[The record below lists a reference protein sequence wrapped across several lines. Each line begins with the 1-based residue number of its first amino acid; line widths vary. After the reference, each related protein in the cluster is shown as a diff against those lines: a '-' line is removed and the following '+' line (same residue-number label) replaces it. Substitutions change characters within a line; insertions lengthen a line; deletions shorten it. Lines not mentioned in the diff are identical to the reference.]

1 MHFRFR
7 GTPQLFSAS
16 PPISPHVLSPVL
28 GVSVLRLAF
37 ACSFLT
43 RKNCGSKVRGK
54 IGGSL
59 AMIQQQPE
67 PTVHVDAFL
76 YDEDFIDSLCEEGK
90 MSRNYCMIQQQPE
103 PTVHVDAF
111 LYDEDF
117 IDSLCEE
124 GKMSRNYCMGYLYS
138 SAQELYGVKLNGDF
152 CQLQEMVI
160 KKYQFTDRIK
170 VLHADIRTQGS
181 LLQNADVVIMNNVFE
196 YFLNETEQASDFFER
211 TILCNSLVWS
221 CAVTGRPGLTYQE
234 ALESEKKARQ
244 NLQSFPEPL
253 IIPVLYLTNLTH
265 RSRLHEICDDI
276 FAYVKDR
283 YFVEET
289 VEVIRSNGARLQCR
303 ILEVLPPS
311 HQNGFANG
319 HVSSVDGETII
330 ISDSDDSETQSSSF
344 QNGKKKDAIDPLLFK
359 YKVQPTK
366 KELYESA
373 IVKATQISRRKHLFS
388 RDKLKL
394 FLKQHCESQDG
405 VIKIKASSLSTYKI
419 VERDFSYFFPDD
431 PPTFIFSPAN
441 KRRGRPPKRLSV
453 TQEDNFANKQT
464 IAGYRNK
471 AAKERDKLLKQEEL
485 RSLAFEKAKLKRE
498 KADALEAKK
507 KEKEDK
513 EKKKEELKK
522 IVEEERLKKKEEKE
536 RLKIEREK
544 EDNFANKQ
552 TIAGYRN
559 KAAKERDKLLKQEE
573 LRSLAFEKAKL
584 KREKADALEAKK
596 KEKEDKEK
604 KKEELKKIVEEER
617 LKKKEEKERLK
628 IEREKEREKL
638 REEKRKYME
647 YLKQW
652 SKPREDM
659 ECDDLKELPEPTP
672 VKTRLPPEIFGDAL
686 MVLEFLNA
694 FGELFDLQD
703 EFPEGVTLG
712 KCSEV
717 LEEALVGND
726 SEGPLCEL
734 LFFFLTAIFQAIAE
748 EEEEVAKEQITDA
761 DTKDLTEAL
770 DEDADPTKSAL
781 SAVASLAA
789 AWPQLHQG
797 CSLKSLDLDSCTL
810 SEILRL
816 HILASGADVT
826 SANAKYRY
834 QKRGGFDATDDACM
848 ELRLSNPSLVKKL
861 SSTSVYDLTPGAD
874 VTSANAKYRYQKRGG
889 FDATDDAC
897 MELRLSN
904 PSLVKKLSSTSV
916 YDLTPGEKMKI
927 LHALCGKLLTLVSTR
942 DFIEDYVD
950 ILRQAKQEFRELKA
964 EQHRKE
970 REEAAARIRKRK
982 EDKLKEQ
989 EQKIKEKQEKLKEDE
1004 LRNSTAD
1011 ISIGEEE
1018 REDFDTSTESKEMEQ
1033 KELYQDTVTEDE
1045 DDPGSHKRGR
1055 KGKRGQNGF
1064 KEFTRQEEINCIM
1077 REPLTADEEEALK
1090 QEHQRKE
1097 KELLEKIQSAIACTN
1112 IFPLGRDRMYRR
1124 YWIFPSIPG
1133 LFIEE
1138 DYSGLTEDMLL
1149 PRSSSFQNNI
1159 QSQDPQVSPKTGES
1173 LMSESTSNVNQGPC
1187 DDSVQLPKP
1196 VHKPNRWC
1204 FYSSCE
1210 QLDQL
1215 IEALNSRGYRE
1226 SALKETLLQEK
1237 SRICAQLARFS
1248 EEKFHFSDKPQ
1259 TDSKSTYSRGRS
1271 SNTYNPSQMSAERQ
1285 LELRLRDFLLDIE
1298 DRIYQGTL
1306 GAIKVSDRHIWRS
1319 ALESGR
1325 YELLIEENKENGL
1338 IKTMN
1343 EDAEEME
1350 IDEQAKVIVKDRLL
1364 GIKTETPS
1372 TVSTN
1377 ASTPQSVSSVVHYLA
1392 MALFQI
1398 EQGIERRFL
1407 KAPLDASDS
1416 GRSYKTVLDRWR
1428 ESLLSSAS
1436 LSQVFLHLS
1445 TLDRSVIWSKSI
1457 LNARCKI
1464 CRKKGDAENMVLC
1477 DGCDRGHH
1485 TYCVRPKLK
1494 TVPEGDW
1501 FCPECRPKQRSRRL
1515 SSRQRPSLDSDEEL
1529 EDSVEGENDEVDGD
1543 DEEGQ
1548 SEEEEYEVEQDEDD
1562 SQEEEEEVSPPKRG
1576 RPQVRLPIKTRGRLN
1591 SFSSRGQRQDPRRYP
1606 SRSQQSTPKTTMSS
1620 KTSNR
1625 NLRKIRSA
1633 PPTETKSLRIAGRS
1647 TRHSHGPL
1655 QANVFVELLSPRRK
1669 RKSRK
1674 SANNT
1679 PESSPNFNFRVIAT
1693 NSKSSPMT
1701 LNRRS
1706 SGRQG
1711 GVHELSA
1718 FEQLVVELVRH
1729 DDSWPFLKLV
1739 SKIQVPDYYDII
1751 KKPIALNIIRE
1762 KVNKCEYK
1770 LASEFIDDI
1779 ELMFSN
1785 CFEYNP
1791 RNTSEAKAGTR
1802 LQAFFHIQ
1810 AQKLGLHVT
1819 PSNVDQ
1825 VITPPAAKKSRV

>member
-1 MHFRFR
+1 MERH
-7 GTPQLFSAS
+7 
-16 PPISPHVLSPVL
+16 
-28 GVSVLRLAF
+28 
-37 ACSFLT
+37 
-43 RKNCGSKVRGK
+43 
-54 IGGSL
+54 
-59 AMIQQQPE
+59 
-67 PTVHVDAFL
+67 
-76 YDEDFIDSLCEEGK
+76 EDCKQALEGK
-90 MSRNYCMIQQQPE
+90 QGIKGLERMGAVECGVEQEKGMETGTSRGIFQDKYEYNCMEVEEAIIDIYME
-103 PTVHVDAF
+103 VEEVIDFYFCF
-111 LYDEDF
+111 L
-117 IDSLCEE
+117 I
-124 GKMSRNYCMGYLYS
+124 
-138 SAQELYGVKLNGDF
+138 
-152 CQLQEMVI
+152 
-160 KKYQFTDRIK
+160 
-170 VLHADIRTQGS
+170 
-181 LLQNADVVIMNNVFE
+181 
-196 YFLNETEQASDFFER
+196 SDFFER

-234 ALESEKKARQ
+234 ALESEKRARQ

-276 FAYVKDR
+276 FAYIKDR

-289 VEVIRSNGARLQCR
+289 VEVIRNNGARKREIVEDSLLFAFIRSLRTPPR
-303 ILEVLPPS
+303 IHVPSGVTSTCVTFGIEFNFGMMEV
-311 HQNGFANG
+311 
-319 HVSSVDGETII
+319 
-330 ISDSDDSETQSSSF
+330 
-344 QNGKKKDAIDPLLFK
+344 NGKKQDAIDPLLFK
-359 YKVQPTK
+359 YKVQATK
-366 KELYESA
+366 KELFECA

-394 FLKQHCESQDG
+394 FLKQHCETQDG
-405 VIKIKASSLSTYKI
+405 VIKIKKCEASL
-419 VERDFSYFFPDD
+419 
-431 PPTFIFSPAN
+431 
-441 KRRGRPPKRLSV
+441 
-453 TQEDNFANKQT
+453 ANKQT
-464 IAGYRNK
+464 IGNYRNK
-471 AAKERDKLLKQEEL
+471 ATKERDKLLKQEEMK
-485 RSLAFEKAKLKRE
+485 SLAFEKAKLKRE

-507 KEKEDK
+507 KEREDK

-522 IVEEERLKKKEEKE
+522 IVEKE
-536 RLKIEREK
+536 RM
-544 EDNFANKQ
+544 
-552 TIAGYRN
+552 
-559 KAAKERDKLLKQEE
+559 
-573 LRSLAFEKAKL
+573 
-584 KREKADALEAKK
+584 
-596 KEKEDKEK
+596 
-604 KKEELKKIVEEER
+604 
-617 LKKKEEKERLK
+617 KKKEEKERLK

-638 REEKRKYME
+638 REEKRKYIE
-647 YLKQW
+647 HLKQW
-652 SKPREDM
+652 NKPREDM

-703 EFPEGVTLG
+703 EFPEGVTL
-712 KCSEV
+712 EV

-861 SSTSVYDLTPGAD
+861 SSTSVYDLTPG
-874 VTSANAKYRYQKRGG
+874 
-889 FDATDDAC
+889 
-897 MELRLSN
+897 
-904 PSLVKKLSSTSV
+904 
-916 YDLTPGEKMKI
+916 EKMKI

-982 EDKLKEQ
+982 AEKLKEQ
-989 EQKIKEKQEKLKEDE
+989 EQKMKGKQEKLKEDE
-1004 LRNSTAD
+1004 QRNSAAD
-1011 ISIGEEE
+1011 MSIGEEE
-1018 REDFDTSTESKEMEQ
+1018 REDFDTSTDSKEIEQ
-1033 KELYQDTVTEDE
+1033 KELDQDTVTEDE
-1045 DDPGSHKRGR
+1045 DDPGSHKRSR
-1055 KGKRGQNGF
+1055 RGKRGQNGF
-1064 KEFTRQEEINCIM
+1064 KEFTRQEEISCLT
-1077 REPLTADEEEALK
+1077 REPLTTDEEEALK

-1149 PRSSSFQNNI
+1149 PRPSFQNNV
-1159 QSQDPQVSPKTGES
+1159 QFQNAQVSTKTGES
-1173 LMSESTSNVNQGPC
+1173 LMSESTSNIDQDPC

-1210 QLDQL
+1210 QLEQL
-1215 IEALNSRGYRE
+1215 IEALNSRGHRE

-1259 TDSKSTYSRGRS
+1259 IDSKPTCTRARA
-1271 SNTYNPSQMSAERQ
+1271 SNAYDPSQMSAERQ

-1306 GAIKVSDRHIWRS
+1306 GAIKVTDRHIWRS
-1319 ALESGR
+1319 ALENGR
-1325 YELLIEENKENGL
+1325 YELLIEENKENGI
-1338 IKTMN
+1338 IKTVN
-1343 EDAEEME
+1343 ENVEDME

-1416 GRSYKTVLDRWR
+1416 GRSYRTVLDRWR

-1515 SSRQRPSLDSDEEL
+1515 SSRQRPSLESDEEM
-1529 EDSVEGENDEVDGD
+1529 EDSMEGEDDEIDGD
-1543 DEEGQ
+1543 YEEGQ
-1548 SEEEEYEVEQDEDD
+1548 SEEEEYEIEQDEDD
-1562 SQEEEEEVSPPKRG
+1562 SQGEEEISPPKRG

-1591 SFSSRGQRQDPRRYP
+1591 SSFTSRGQQDPRRYT
-1606 SRSQQSTPKTTMSS
+1606 SRSQQSTPKTSVSS
-1620 KTSNR
+1620 KTTSR
-1625 NLRKIRSA
+1625 SLRKIKSA
-1633 PPTETKSLRIAGRS
+1633 PPTETKSLRIASRS
-1647 TRHSHGPL
+1647 TRQSHGPL
-1655 QANVFVELLSPRRK
+1655 QADVFVELLSPRRK
-1669 RKSRK
+1669 RRGRT
-1674 SANNT
+1674 SANST
-1679 PESSPNFNFRVIAT
+1679 PENSPNLPNFRVIAT
-1693 NSKSSPMT
+1693 KSSGQSRSLNVASKLSLQDSESKRRGRKRQSAESSPVT

-1819 PSNVDQ
+1819 PGNVDQ
-1825 VITPPAAKKSRV
+1825 VSTPPATKKSRI

>member
-1 MHFRFR
+1 MPLLHRKPFVRQKPPADLRPDEEVFYCKVTNEIFR
-7 GTPQLFSAS
+7 
-16 PPISPHVLSPVL
+16 H
-28 GVSVLRLAF
+28 
-37 ACSFLT
+37 
-43 RKNCGSKVRGK
+43 
-54 IGGSL
+54 
-59 AMIQQQPE
+59 
-67 PTVHVDAFL
+67 
-76 YDEDFIDSLCEEGK
+76 YD
-90 MSRNYCMIQQQPE
+90 
-103 PTVHVDAF
+103 
-111 LYDEDF
+111 
-117 IDSLCEE
+117 
-124 GKMSRNYCMGYLYS
+124 
-138 SAQELYGVKLNGDF
+138 
-152 CQLQEMVI
+152 
-160 KKYQFTDRIK
+160 
-170 VLHADIRTQGS
+170 
-181 LLQNADVVIMNNVFE
+181 
-196 YFLNETEQASDFFER
+196 DFFER

-253 IIPVLYLTNLTH
+253 IIPVLYLTSLTH

-319 HVSSVDGETII
+319 HVNSVDGETII
-330 ISDSDDSETQSSSF
+330 ISDSDDSETQSCSF

-373 IVKATQISRRKHLFS
+373 IVRAAQISRRKHLFS

-394 FLKQHCESQDG
+394 FLKQHCEPQDG
-405 VIKIKASSLSTYKI
+405 IIKIKASSLSTYKI
-419 VERDFSYFFPDD
+419 AEQDFSYFFPDD

-441 KRRGRPPKRLSV
+441 RRRGRPPKRIPIS
-453 TQEDNFANKQT
+453 QEDNVANKQT
-464 IAGYRNK
+464 LASYRNK
-471 AAKERDKLLKQEEL
+471 ATKERDKLLKQEEMK
-485 RSLAFEKAKLKRE
+485 SLGE
-498 KADALEAKK
+498 
-507 KEKEDK
+507 
-513 EKKKEELKK
+513 
-522 IVEEERLKKKEEKE
+522 
-536 RLKIEREK
+536 
-544 EDNFANKQ
+544 
-552 TIAGYRN
+552 
-559 KAAKERDKLLKQEE
+559 
-573 LRSLAFEKAKL
+573 
-584 KREKADALEAKK
+584 
-596 KEKEDKEK
+596 
-604 KKEELKKIVEEER
+604 
-617 LKKKEEKERLK
+617 
-628 IEREKEREKL
+628 EKL
-638 REEKRKYME
+638 REEKRKYVE

-703 EFPEGVTLG
+703 EFPDGVTL
-712 KCSEV
+712 EV

-748 EEEEVAKEQITDA
+748 EEEEVAKEQLTDA
-761 DTKDLTEAL
+761 DTK
-770 DEDADPTKSAL
+770 
-781 SAVASLAA
+781 
-789 AWPQLHQG
+789 G

-816 HILASGADVT
+816 HILAS
-826 SANAKYRY
+826 
-834 QKRGGFDATDDACM
+834 
-848 ELRLSNPSLVKKL
+848 
-861 SSTSVYDLTPGAD
+861 GAD

-982 EDKLKEQ
+982 EEKLKEQ
-989 EQKIKEKQEKLKEDE
+989 EQKMKEKQEKLKEDE
-1004 LRNSTAD
+1004 QRNSTAD
-1011 ISIGEEE
+1011 TSVGEEE
-1018 REDFDTSTESKEMEQ
+1018 REDFDTSTESKDTEQ
-1033 KELYQDTVTEDE
+1033 KELDQDMVTEDE

-1055 KGKRGQNGF
+1055 RGKRGQNGF
-1064 KEFTRQEEINCIM
+1064 KEFTRQEEINCVT
-1077 REPLTADEEEALK
+1077 REPLTAEEDEALK

-1149 PRSSSFQNNI
+1149 PRPSSFQNNV
-1159 QSQDPQVSPKTGES
+1159 QSQDPQVSTKTGEP
-1173 LMSESTSNVNQGPC
+1173 LMSESTSNIDQGPC
-1187 DDSVQLPKP
+1187 DHSVQLPKP

-1215 IEALNSRGYRE
+1215 IEALNSRGHRE

-1237 SRICAQLARFS
+1237 SRICAQLKIIIKLFTI
-1248 EEKFHFSDKPQ
+1248 SDKPQ
-1259 TDSKSTYSRGRS
+1259 PDSKPTYSRGRS
-1271 SNTYNPSQMSAERQ
+1271 SSAYDPSQMCAEKQ

-1306 GAIKVSDRHIWRS
+1306 GAIKVTDRYIWRS

-1325 YELLIEENKENGL
+1325 YELLSEENKENGI
-1338 IKTMN
+1338 IKTVN
-1343 EDAEEME
+1343 EDVEEME
-1350 IDEQAKVIVKDRLL
+1350 IDEQTKVIVKDRLL

-1501 FCPECRPKQRSRRL
+1501 FCPECRPKQRPRRL
-1515 SSRQRPSLDSDEEL
+1515 SSRQRPSLESDEDV
-1529 EDSVEGENDEVDGD
+1529 EDSMGGEDDEVDGD
-1543 DEEGQ
+1543 EEEGQ

-1562 SQEEEEEVSPPKRG
+1562 SQEEEEVSLPKRG
-1576 RPQVRLPIKTRGRLN
+1576 RPQVRLPVKTRGKLSS
-1591 SFSSRGQRQDPRRYP
+1591 SFSSRGQRQEPGRYP
-1606 SRSQQSTPKTTMSS
+1606 SRSQQSTPKTTVSS
-1620 KTSNR
+1620 KTGRS
-1625 NLRKIRSA
+1625 LRKISSA
-1633 PPTETKSLRIAGRS
+1633 PPTETKSLRIASRS

-1655 QANVFVELLSPRRK
+1655 QADVFVELLSPRRK
-1669 RKSRK
+1669 RRGRK

-1679 PESSPNFNFRVIAT
+1679 PENSPNFPNFRVIAT
-1693 NSKSSPMT
+1693 KSSEQSRSLNVASKLSLQESESTRRCRKRQSPESSPVT
-1701 LNRRS
+1701 LGRRS

-1739 SKIQVPDYYDII
+1739 SKIQ
-1751 KKPIALNIIRE
+1751 PIALNIIRE
-1762 KVNKCEYK
+1762 NFIVIFFALFPF
-1770 LASEFIDDI
+1770 LAEFIDDI

-1810 AQKLGLHVT
+1810 AQKLGLHIT

-1825 VITPPAAKKSRV
+1825 VSTPPAAKKSRI

>member
-1 MHFRFR
+1 MPLLHRKPFVRQKPPVDLRPDEEVFYCKVTNEIFR
-7 GTPQLFSAS
+7 
-16 PPISPHVLSPVL
+16 H
-28 GVSVLRLAF
+28 
-37 ACSFLT
+37 
-43 RKNCGSKVRGK
+43 
-54 IGGSL
+54 
-59 AMIQQQPE
+59 
-67 PTVHVDAFL
+67 
-76 YDEDFIDSLCEEGK
+76 YD
-90 MSRNYCMIQQQPE
+90 
-103 PTVHVDAF
+103 
-111 LYDEDF
+111 
-117 IDSLCEE
+117 
-124 GKMSRNYCMGYLYS
+124 
-138 SAQELYGVKLNGDF
+138 
-152 CQLQEMVI
+152 
-160 KKYQFTDRIK
+160 
-170 VLHADIRTQGS
+170 
-181 LLQNADVVIMNNVFE
+181 
-196 YFLNETEQASDFFER
+196 DFFER

-276 FAYVKDR
+276 FAYIKDR

-289 VEVIRSNGARLQCR
+289 VEVIRNNGARLQCR
-303 ILEVLPPS
+303 ILEVLPP
-311 HQNGFANG
+311 HHNGYANG
-319 HVSSVDGETII
+319 HVSSTDGETII
-330 ISDSDDSETQSSSF
+330 ISDSDDSETQSGSF
-344 QNGKKKDAIDPLLFK
+344 QNGKKKDAFDPLLFK

-394 FLKQHCESQDG
+394 FLKQHCEPQDG
-405 VIKIKASSLSTYKI
+405 VIKIKPSSLLAYKI
-419 VERDFSYFFPDD
+419 AEQDFSYFFPDD
-431 PPTFIFSPAN
+431 PPTLIFSPAN
-441 KRRGRPPKRLSV
+441 RRRGRPPKRISV
-453 TQEDNFANKQT
+453 SQEDNFTNKQS
-464 IAGYRNK
+464 IMGYRSK
-471 AAKERDKLLKQEEL
+471 AIKERDKFLKQEEMKT
-485 RSLAFEKAKLKRE
+485 LAFQKAKLKRE

-513 EKKKEELKK
+513 EKK
-522 IVEEERLKKKEEKE
+522 R
-536 RLKIEREK
+536 
-544 EDNFANKQ
+544 
-552 TIAGYRN
+552 
-559 KAAKERDKLLKQEE
+559 
-573 LRSLAFEKAKL
+573 
-584 KREKADALEAKK
+584 
-596 KEKEDKEK
+596 
-604 KKEELKKIVEEER
+604 EELKKIVEEER

-703 EFPEGVTLG
+703 EFPEGVTL
-712 KCSEV
+712 EV

-848 ELRLSNPSLVKKL
+848 ELRLSNPSLL
-861 SSTSVYDLTPGAD
+861 
-874 VTSANAKYRYQKRGG
+874 
-889 FDATDDAC
+889 
-897 MELRLSN
+897 
-904 PSLVKKLSSTSV
+904 KKLSSTSV

-982 EDKLKEQ
+982 EEKLKEQ
-989 EQKIKEKQEKLKEDE
+989 EQKMKEKQEKLKEDE
-1004 LRNSTAD
+1004 QRNSTAD
-1011 ISIGEEE
+1011 LSIGEEE
-1018 REDFDTSTESKEMEQ
+1018 KEDFDTSTESKEIEQ
-1033 KELYQDTVTEDE
+1033 KDLDQDTVTEDE
-1045 DDPGSHKRGR
+1045 DDLGSHK
-1055 KGKRGQNGF
+1055 
-1064 KEFTRQEEINCIM
+1064 
-1077 REPLTADEEEALK
+1077 
-1090 QEHQRKE
+1090 
-1097 KELLEKIQSAIACTN
+1097 
-1112 IFPLGRDRMYRR
+1112 
-1124 YWIFPSIPG
+1124 
-1133 LFIEE
+1133 
-1138 DYSGLTEDMLL
+1138 
-1149 PRSSSFQNNI
+1149 
-1159 QSQDPQVSPKTGES
+1159 
-1173 LMSESTSNVNQGPC
+1173 
-1187 DDSVQLPKP
+1187 
-1196 VHKPNRWC
+1196 
-1204 FYSSCE
+1204 
-1210 QLDQL
+1210 
-1215 IEALNSRGYRE
+1215 
-1226 SALKETLLQEK
+1226 K
-1237 SRICAQLARFS
+1237 SRR
-1248 EEKFHFSDKPQ
+1248 DKPQ
-1259 TDSKSTYSRGRS
+1259 TDSKHTYTRGRS
-1271 SNTYNPSQMSAERQ
+1271 SSAYDPSQMSAEKQ

-1306 GAIKVSDRHIWRS
+1306 GSIKVTDRHIWRS

-1325 YELLIEENKENGL
+1325 YELLSEENKENGI
-1338 IKTMN
+1338 IKTVN
-1343 EDAEEME
+1343 EDVEEMQ
-1350 IDEQAKVIVKDRLL
+1350 IDEQSRVIVKDRLL

-1377 ASTPQSVSSVVHYLA
+1377 ASTPQSVSNVVHHLA
-1392 MALFQI
+1392 TALFQI

-1515 SSRQRPSLDSDEEL
+1515 SSRQRPSLESDEEMEETM
-1529 EDSVEGENDEVDGD
+1529 EDENDEVND

-1548 SEEEEYEVEQDEDD
+1548 SEEEEYEIEQDEDD
-1562 SQEEEEEVSPPKRG
+1562 CQEEEELSPPKRG
-1576 RPQVRLPIKTRGRLN
+1576 RPQVRLPIKTRGRLSS
-1591 SFSSRGQRQDPRRYP
+1591 SFSSRGQRQDPGRYP
-1606 SRSQQSTPKTTMSS
+1606 SRSQQSTPKTTLSS
-1620 KTSNR
+1620 KSTGRS
-1625 NLRKIRSA
+1625 LRKIKSA
-1633 PPTETKSLRIAGRS
+1633 PSTETKSLRIASRS
-1647 TRHSHGPL
+1647 TRHSHGTL
-1655 QANVFVELLSPRRK
+1655 QADVFVELLSPRRK
-1669 RKSRK
+1669 RRGRK
-1674 SANNT
+1674 SANST
-1679 PESSPNFNFRVIAT
+1679 PNNSPNFPNFRVISTKSSEQSRSLNVASRIST
-1693 NSKSSPMT
+1693 QASESKKRGRKRQSTESSPML

-1791 RNTSEAKAGTR
+1791 RNTSEAKAGSR

-1810 AQKLGLHVT
+1810 AQKLGLHVSH
-1819 PSNVDQ
+1819 SNVDQ
-1825 VITPPAAKKSRV
+1825 LSTPPAAKKSRI

>member
-1 MHFRFR
+1 MPLLHRKPFVRQKPPADLRPDEEVFYCKVTNEIFR
-7 GTPQLFSAS
+7 
-16 PPISPHVLSPVL
+16 H
-28 GVSVLRLAF
+28 
-37 ACSFLT
+37 
-43 RKNCGSKVRGK
+43 
-54 IGGSL
+54 
-59 AMIQQQPE
+59 
-67 PTVHVDAFL
+67 
-76 YDEDFIDSLCEEGK
+76 YD
-90 MSRNYCMIQQQPE
+90 
-103 PTVHVDAF
+103 
-111 LYDEDF
+111 
-117 IDSLCEE
+117 
-124 GKMSRNYCMGYLYS
+124 
-138 SAQELYGVKLNGDF
+138 
-152 CQLQEMVI
+152 
-160 KKYQFTDRIK
+160 
-170 VLHADIRTQGS
+170 
-181 LLQNADVVIMNNVFE
+181 
-196 YFLNETEQASDFFER
+196 DFFER

-289 VEVIRSNGARLQCR
+289 VEVIRNNGARLQCR

-319 HVSSVDGETII
+319 HISSVDGETII
-330 ISDSDDSETQSSSF
+330 ISDSDDSETQNSSF
-344 QNGKKKDAIDPLLFK
+344 QNGKKKNAVDPLLFK

-366 KELYESA
+366 KELYECA

-394 FLKQHCESQDG
+394 FLKQHCEPQDG

-419 VERDFSYFFPDD
+419 AEQDFSYFFPDD

-441 KRRGRPPKRLSV
+441 RRRGRPPKRLSIS
-453 TQEDNFANKQT
+453 QEDSVTNKQT

-471 AAKERDKLLKQEEL
+471 ATKERDKLLKQEEM
-485 RSLAFEKAKLKRE
+485 K
-498 KADALEAKK
+498 
-507 KEKEDK
+507 
-513 EKKKEELKK
+513 
-522 IVEEERLKKKEEKE
+522 
-536 RLKIEREK
+536 
-544 EDNFANKQ
+544 
-552 TIAGYRN
+552 
-559 KAAKERDKLLKQEE
+559 
-573 LRSLAFEKAKL
+573 SLAFEKAKL

-703 EFPEGVTLG
+703 EFPEGVTL
-712 KCSEV
+712 EV

-761 DTKDLTEAL
+761 DTK
-770 DEDADPTKSAL
+770 
-781 SAVASLAA
+781 
-789 AWPQLHQG
+789 G

-816 HILASGADVT
+816 HILAS
-826 SANAKYRY
+826 
-834 QKRGGFDATDDACM
+834 
-848 ELRLSNPSLVKKL
+848 
-861 SSTSVYDLTPGAD
+861 GAD

-982 EDKLKEQ
+982 EEKLKEQ
-989 EQKIKEKQEKLKEDE
+989 EQKMKEKQEKLKEDE
-1004 LRNSTAD
+1004 QRNSAAD
-1011 ISIGEEE
+1011 VSVGEEE
-1018 REDFDTSTESKEMEQ
+1018 REDFDTSTESKEIEQ
-1033 KELYQDTVTEDE
+1033 KELDQDTVTEDE

-1055 KGKRGQNGF
+1055 RGKRGQNGF
-1064 KEFTRQEEINCIM
+1064 KEFTRQEEVNCVT
-1077 REPLTADEEEALK
+1077 REPLTADEEAALK

-1112 IFPLGRDRMYRR
+1112 IFPLGRDRLYRR

-1149 PRSSSFQNNI
+1149 PRPSSFQNNV
-1159 QSQDPQVSPKTGES
+1159 QSQDPQVSTKTGES
-1173 LMSESTSNVNQGPC
+1173 LMSESTSNIDRGPC
-1187 DDSVQLPKP
+1187 DDSAQLPKP

-1215 IEALNSRGYRE
+1215 IEALNSRGHRE

-1237 SRICAQLARFS
+1237 SRICAQLAHFS

-1259 TDSKSTYSRGRS
+1259 IDSKPTCSRGRS
-1271 SNTYNPSQMSAERQ
+1271 STAYDSSQMSAERQ

-1306 GAIKVSDRHIWRS
+1306 GAIKVTDRHIWRS

-1325 YELLIEENKENGL
+1325 YELLCEENKENGI
-1338 IKTMN
+1338 IKTVN
-1343 EDAEEME
+1343 EDVEEME

-1377 ASTPQSVSSVVHYLA
+1377 ASTPQSVSNVVHYLA

-1428 ESLLSSAS
+1428 ESLLASAS

-1515 SSRQRPSLDSDEEL
+1515 SSRQRPSLESDEEM
-1529 EDSVEGENDEVDGD
+1529 EDSMEGEDDEVDDD
-1543 DEEGQ
+1543 DEEDQ
-1548 SEEEEYEVEQDEDD
+1548 SEEEEYEVDQDEED
-1562 SQEEEEEVSPPKRG
+1562 SQEEEEVSPPKRG
-1576 RPQVRLPIKTRGRLN
+1576 RPQVRLPIKTRGRLCS
-1591 SFSSRGQRQDPRRYP
+1591 SFSSRGQRHDPGRYP
-1606 SRSQQSTPKTTMSS
+1606 SRSQQSTPKTTVSS
-1620 KTSNR
+1620 KTTGRS
-1625 NLRKIRSA
+1625 LRKIKSA

-1647 TRHSHGPL
+1647 TRQSYGPL
-1655 QANVFVELLSPRRK
+1655 QADVFVELLSPRRK
-1669 RKSRK
+1669 RRGRK

-1679 PESSPNFNFRVIAT
+1679 PENSPNFPNFRVIAT
-1693 NSKSSPMT
+1693 KSSEKSRSLSVASKLSLQDSESKRRGRKRQSTESSPVT
-1701 LNRRS
+1701 LSRRS

-1810 AQKLGLHVT
+1810 AQKLGLHVV
-1819 PSNVDQ
+1819 PGNVDQ
-1825 VITPPAAKKSRV
+1825 VSTPPAAKKSRI

>member
-1 MHFRFR
+1 M
-7 GTPQLFSAS
+7 
-16 PPISPHVLSPVL
+16 
-28 GVSVLRLAF
+28 
-37 ACSFLT
+37 
-43 RKNCGSKVRGK
+43 
-54 IGGSL
+54 
-59 AMIQQQPE
+59 
-67 PTVHVDAFL
+67 
-76 YDEDFIDSLCEEGK
+76 
-90 MSRNYCMIQQQPE
+90 
-103 PTVHVDAF
+103 
-111 LYDEDF
+111 
-117 IDSLCEE
+117 
-124 GKMSRNYCMGYLYS
+124 
-138 SAQELYGVKLNGDF
+138 
-152 CQLQEMVI
+152 
-160 KKYQFTDRIK
+160 
-170 VLHADIRTQGS
+170 
-181 LLQNADVVIMNNVFE
+181 
-196 YFLNETEQASDFFER
+196 
-211 TILCNSLVWS
+211 
-221 CAVTGRPGLTYQE
+221 TGRPGLTYQE

-289 VEVIRSNGARLQCR
+289 VEVIRNNGARLQCR

-319 HVSSVDGETII
+319 HISSVDGETII
-330 ISDSDDSETQSSSF
+330 ISDSDDSETQNSSF

-366 KELYESA
+366 KELYECA

-394 FLKQHCESQDG
+394 FLKQHCEPQDG
-405 VIKIKASSLSTYKI
+405 VIKIKASSLATYKI
-419 VERDFSYFFPDD
+419 AEQDFSYFFPDD
-431 PPTFIFSPAN
+431 PPTFIFSPTN
-441 KRRGRPPKRLSV
+441 RRRGRPPKRVSIS
-453 TQEDNFANKQT
+453 QEDSIANKQT

-471 AAKERDKLLKQEEL
+471 ATKERDKLLKQEEM
-485 RSLAFEKAKLKRE
+485 K
-498 KADALEAKK
+498 
-507 KEKEDK
+507 
-513 EKKKEELKK
+513 
-522 IVEEERLKKKEEKE
+522 
-536 RLKIEREK
+536 
-544 EDNFANKQ
+544 
-552 TIAGYRN
+552 
-559 KAAKERDKLLKQEE
+559 
-573 LRSLAFEKAKL
+573 SLAFEKAKL

-703 EFPEGVTLG
+703 EFPEGVTL
-712 KCSEV
+712 EV

-861 SSTSVYDLTPGAD
+861 A
-874 VTSANAKYRYQKRGG
+874 
-889 FDATDDAC
+889 
-897 MELRLSN
+897 
-904 PSLVKKLSSTSV
+904 STSV

-982 EDKLKEQ
+982 EEKLKEQ
-989 EQKIKEKQEKLKEDE
+989 EQKMKEKQEKLKEDE
-1004 LRNSTAD
+1004 LRNSAAD
-1011 ISIGEEE
+1011 TSVGEEE
-1018 REDFDTSTESKEMEQ
+1018 REDFDTSTESKEIEQ
-1033 KELYQDTVTEDE
+1033 KELDQDTVTEDE

-1055 KGKRGQNGF
+1055 RGKRRQNGF
-1064 KEFTRQEEINCIM
+1064 KEFIRQEEVSCVT

-1149 PRSSSFQNNI
+1149 PRPSSFQNSV
-1159 QSQDPQVSPKTGES
+1159 QSQDPQVSTKTGES
-1173 LMSESTSNVNQGPC
+1173 LMSESTSNIDQGPC
-1187 DDSVQLPKP
+1187 DDSMQLPKP

-1215 IEALNSRGYRE
+1215 IEALNSRGHRE

-1237 SRICAQLARFS
+1237 SRICAQLAHFS

-1259 TDSKSTYSRGRS
+1259 TDSKPTYSRGRS
-1271 SNTYNPSQMSAERQ
+1271 STAYDSAQMSAERQ

-1306 GAIKVSDRHIWRS
+1306 GAIKVTDRHIWRS

-1325 YELLIEENKENGL
+1325 YELLSEENKENGI
-1338 IKTMN
+1338 IKTVN
-1343 EDAEEME
+1343 EDVEEME

-1364 GIKTETPS
+1364 GVKTETPS

-1377 ASTPQSVSSVVHYLA
+1377 ASTPQSVSNVVHYLA

-1428 ESLLSSAS
+1428 ESLLASAS

-1515 SSRQRPSLDSDEEL
+1515 SSRQRPSLESDEEM
-1529 EDSVEGENDEVDGD
+1529 EDGMEDEDNEVDDD

-1548 SEEEEYEVEQDEDD
+1548 SEEEEYEIEQDEDD
-1562 SQEEEEEVSPPKRG
+1562 SHEEEEVSPPKRG
-1576 RPQVRLPIKTRGRLN
+1576 RPQVRLPIKTRGRLSS
-1591 SFSSRGQRQDPRRYP
+1591 SFSSRGQRQDPGRYT
-1606 SRSQQSTPKTTMSS
+1606 SRSQQSTPKTTVPS
-1620 KTSNR
+1620 KTTSGR
-1625 NLRKIRSA
+1625 SLRKIKSA

-1647 TRHSHGPL
+1647 TRQSYGPL
-1655 QANVFVELLSPRRK
+1655 QADVFVELLSPRRK
-1669 RKSRK
+1669 RRGRK
-1674 SANNT
+1674 SANST
-1679 PESSPNFNFRVIAT
+1679 PENSPNFPNFRVIAT
-1693 NSKSSPMT
+1693 KSGDKSRSLNVTPKLSLQDSESKRRGRKRQSTESSPLT

-1819 PSNVDQ
+1819 PGNVDQ
-1825 VITPPAAKKSRV
+1825 VSTPPAAKKSRI

>member
-1 MHFRFR
+1 M
-7 GTPQLFSAS
+7 
-16 PPISPHVLSPVL
+16 
-28 GVSVLRLAF
+28 
-37 ACSFLT
+37 
-43 RKNCGSKVRGK
+43 K
-54 IGGSL
+54 
-59 AMIQQQPE
+59 
-67 PTVHVDAFL
+67 
-76 YDEDFIDSLCEEGK
+76 
-90 MSRNYCMIQQQPE
+90 
-103 PTVHVDAF
+103 
-111 LYDEDF
+111 
-117 IDSLCEE
+117 
-124 GKMSRNYCMGYLYS
+124 
-138 SAQELYGVKLNGDF
+138 
-152 CQLQEMVI
+152 
-160 KKYQFTDRIK
+160 
-170 VLHADIRTQGS
+170 
-181 LLQNADVVIMNNVFE
+181 
-196 YFLNETEQASDFFER
+196 
-211 TILCNSLVWS
+211 
-221 CAVTGRPGLTYQE
+221 
-234 ALESEKKARQ
+234 
-244 NLQSFPEPL
+244 
-253 IIPVLYLTNLTH
+253 
-265 RSRLHEICDDI
+265 
-276 FAYVKDR
+276 
-283 YFVEET
+283 
-289 VEVIRSNGARLQCR
+289 
-303 ILEVLPPS
+303 
-311 HQNGFANG
+311 
-319 HVSSVDGETII
+319 
-330 ISDSDDSETQSSSF
+330 
-344 QNGKKKDAIDPLLFK
+344 
-359 YKVQPTK
+359 
-366 KELYESA
+366 
-373 IVKATQISRRKHLFS
+373 
-388 RDKLKL
+388 
-394 FLKQHCESQDG
+394 
-405 VIKIKASSLSTYKI
+405 
-419 VERDFSYFFPDD
+419 
-431 PPTFIFSPAN
+431 
-441 KRRGRPPKRLSV
+441 
-453 TQEDNFANKQT
+453 
-464 IAGYRNK
+464 
-471 AAKERDKLLKQEEL
+471 
-485 RSLAFEKAKLKRE
+485 SLAFEKAKLKRE

-513 EKKKEELKK
+513 EKKREELKK
-522 IVEEERLKKKEEKE
+522 IIEEERLKKKEEKE
-536 RLKIEREK
+536 RLK
-544 EDNFANKQ
+544 
-552 TIAGYRN
+552 
-559 KAAKERDKLLKQEE
+559 
-573 LRSLAFEKAKL
+573 
-584 KREKADALEAKK
+584 
-596 KEKEDKEK
+596 
-604 KKEELKKIVEEER
+604 V
-617 LKKKEEKERLK
+617 
-628 IEREKEREKL
+628 EREKEREKL
-638 REEKRKYME
+638 REEKRKYIE

-703 EFPEGVTLG
+703 EFPEGVTL
-712 KCSEV
+712 EV

-761 DTKDLTEAL
+761 DTKAI
-770 DEDADPTKSAL
+770 
-781 SAVASLAA
+781 
-789 AWPQLHQG
+789 G

-816 HILASGADVT
+816 HILAS
-826 SANAKYRY
+826 
-834 QKRGGFDATDDACM
+834 
-848 ELRLSNPSLVKKL
+848 
-861 SSTSVYDLTPGAD
+861 GAD

-982 EDKLKEQ
+982 EEKLKEQ
-989 EQKIKEKQEKLKEDE
+989 EQKMKEKQEKLKEDE
-1004 LRNSTAD
+1004 QRSSTAD
-1011 ISIGEEE
+1011 VSVGDEE
-1018 REDFDTSTESKEMEQ
+1018 REDFDTSTESKEVEQ
-1033 KELYQDTVTEDE
+1033 KELDQDMVTEDE
-1045 DDPGSHKRGR
+1045 DDLGSQRR
-1055 KGKRGQNGF
+1055 SRRGKRGQNGF
-1064 KEFTRQEEINCIM
+1064 KEFTRQEEINCVTG
-1077 REPLTADEEEALK
+1077 EPLTADEEEILK
-1090 QEHQRKE
+1090 QEYQRKE
-1097 KELLEKIQSAIACTN
+1097 RELSEKIQSAIACTN

-1149 PRSSSFQNNI
+1149 PRPSLFQSNV
-1159 QSQDPQVSPKTGES
+1159 QSQDPQVSTKTGES
-1173 LMSESTSNVNQGPC
+1173 LKSESTSNFDQGPC
-1187 DDSVQLPKP
+1187 DCSVQLPKP

-1210 QLDQL
+1210 QLDRL

-1259 TDSKSTYSRGRS
+1259 TDSKPTYSRGRS
-1271 SNTYNPSQMSAERQ
+1271 SNANDQSQMSAERQ

-1306 GAIKVSDRHIWRS
+1306 GAIKVTDRHIWRS
-1319 ALESGR
+1319 ALESGQ
-1325 YELLIEENKENGL
+1325 YELLSEENKENG
-1338 IKTMN
+1338 IVKTVN
-1343 EDAEEME
+1343 EDVEEME
-1350 IDEQAKVIVKDRLL
+1350 IDEQAKVIVKDRLS

-1372 TVSTN
+1372 TVSTST
-1377 ASTPQSVSSVVHYLA
+1377 STPQPVSNVVRHLA

-1407 KAPLDASDS
+1407 KAPLDASDT

-1515 SSRQRPSLDSDEEL
+1515 SSRQRPSMESDEEM
-1529 EDSVEGENDEVDGD
+1529 EESMEGEDGEVDD
-1543 DEEGQ
+1543 DDEGQ
-1548 SEEEEYEVEQDEDD
+1548 SEEEEYEVEQDEGD
-1562 SQEEEEEVSPPKRG
+1562 SQEEEEVSPPKRG
-1576 RPQVRLPIKTRGRLN
+1576 RPQVRLPIKTRGRLSS
-1591 SFSSRGQRQDPRRYP
+1591 SFSSHGQRQDSGRYP
-1606 SRSQQSTPKTTMSS
+1606 SRSQHNTPKTTISS
-1620 KTSNR
+1620 KTTGRS
-1625 NLRKIRSA
+1625 LRKINSA
-1633 PPTETKSLRIAGRS
+1633 PSTETKSLRIASRS

-1655 QANVFVELLSPRRK
+1655 QADVFVELLSPRRK
-1669 RKSRK
+1669 SRGRK
-1674 SANNT
+1674 SANST
-1679 PESSPNFNFRVIAT
+1679 PENSPNFPNFRVIAT
-1693 NSKSSPMT
+1693 KSSEQSRSLSVASKLSLQDSESKRRCRKRQSTESSPMM
-1701 LNRRS
+1701 LSRRS

-1791 RNTSEAKAGTR
+1791 RNTSEAKAGIR
-1802 LQAFFHIQ
+1802 LQAFFIFRLKSLDFKSHPVMWTKL
-1810 AQKLGLHVT
+1810 AHHRLQKSHESFVLLKDIFEEKQIVQW
-1819 PSNVDQ
+1819 N
-1825 VITPPAAKKSRV
+1825 IKSCSKADVCIKQ

>member
-1 MHFRFR
+1 MPLLHRKPFVRQKPPADLRPDEEVFYCKVTNEIFR
-7 GTPQLFSAS
+7 
-16 PPISPHVLSPVL
+16 H
-28 GVSVLRLAF
+28 
-37 ACSFLT
+37 
-43 RKNCGSKVRGK
+43 
-54 IGGSL
+54 
-59 AMIQQQPE
+59 
-67 PTVHVDAFL
+67 
-76 YDEDFIDSLCEEGK
+76 YD
-90 MSRNYCMIQQQPE
+90 
-103 PTVHVDAF
+103 
-111 LYDEDF
+111 
-117 IDSLCEE
+117 
-124 GKMSRNYCMGYLYS
+124 
-138 SAQELYGVKLNGDF
+138 
-152 CQLQEMVI
+152 
-160 KKYQFTDRIK
+160 
-170 VLHADIRTQGS
+170 
-181 LLQNADVVIMNNVFE
+181 
-196 YFLNETEQASDFFER
+196 DFFER

-289 VEVIRSNGARLQCR
+289 VEVIRNNGARLQCR

-319 HVSSVDGETII
+319 HVSNVDGETII
-330 ISDSDDSETQSSSF
+330 ISDSDDSETQNSSF
-344 QNGKKKDAIDPLLFK
+344 QNGKKRDAIDPLLFK
-359 YKVQPTK
+359 YKVQPTE
-366 KELYESA
+366 KELYECA

-388 RDKLKL
+388 REKLKL
-394 FLKQHCESQDG
+394 FLKQHCEPQDG
-405 VIKIKASSLSTYKI
+405 IIKVKASSLSTYKI
-419 VERDFSYFFPDD
+419 ADQDFSYFFPDD

-441 KRRGRPPKRLSV
+441 RRRGRPPKRVSIS
-453 TQEDNFANKQT
+453 QEDSVANKQT
-464 IAGYRNK
+464 IATYRNK
-471 AAKERDKLLKQEEL
+471 ATKERDKLLKQEEM
-485 RSLAFEKAKLKRE
+485 K
-498 KADALEAKK
+498 
-507 KEKEDK
+507 
-513 EKKKEELKK
+513 
-522 IVEEERLKKKEEKE
+522 
-536 RLKIEREK
+536 
-544 EDNFANKQ
+544 
-552 TIAGYRN
+552 
-559 KAAKERDKLLKQEE
+559 
-573 LRSLAFEKAKL
+573 SLAFEKAKL

-647 YLKQW
+647 HLKQW

-703 EFPEGVTLG
+703 EFPEGVTL
-712 KCSEV
+712 EV

-861 SSTSVYDLTPGAD
+861 SSTSVYDLTPG
-874 VTSANAKYRYQKRGG
+874 
-889 FDATDDAC
+889 
-897 MELRLSN
+897 
-904 PSLVKKLSSTSV
+904 
-916 YDLTPGEKMKI
+916 EKMKI

-982 EDKLKEQ
+982 AEKLKEQ
-989 EQKIKEKQEKLKEDE
+989 EQKMKEKQEKLKEDE
-1004 LRNSTAD
+1004 QRNSAAD
-1011 ISIGEEE
+1011 TSIGEEE
-1018 REDFDTSTESKEMEQ
+1018 REDFDTSTESKEIEQ
-1033 KELYQDTVTEDE
+1033 KELDQDIVTEDE
-1045 DDPGSHKRGR
+1045 DDPGLHKRGR
-1055 KGKRGQNGF
+1055 RGKGGQNGF
-1064 KEFTRQEEINCIM
+1064 KEFTRQDEINCLT
-1077 REPLTADEEEALK
+1077 REVLTADEEASK

-1149 PRSSSFQNNI
+1149 PRPSSFQNNV
-1159 QSQDPQVSPKTGES
+1159 QSQNPQVSTKTGES
-1173 LMSESTSNVNQGPC
+1173 LMSESTSNVEQGLY

-1210 QLDQL
+1210 QLEQL
-1215 IEALNSRGYRE
+1215 IEALNSRGHRE
-1226 SALKETLLQEK
+1226 SALKESLLQEK

-1259 TDSKSTYSRGRS
+1259 TDTKPIYTRGKAF
-1271 SNTYNPSQMSAERQ
+1271 NANDPSQMSAERQ

-1306 GAIKVSDRHIWRS
+1306 GAIKVTDRHIWRS
-1319 ALESGR
+1319 ALENGR
-1325 YELLIEENKENGL
+1325 YELLSEENKENGI
-1338 IKTMN
+1338 IKTVN
-1343 EDAEEME
+1343 ENVEEME
-1350 IDEQAKVIVKDRLL
+1350 IDEQAKIIVKDRLL
-1364 GIKTETPS
+1364 GIKAETPS

-1377 ASTPQSVSSVVHYLA
+1377 TSTPQSVSNVVHYLA

-1428 ESLLSSAS
+1428 ESLLSSSS

-1515 SSRQRPSLDSDEEL
+1515 SSRQRPSLESDEEM
-1529 EDSVEGENDEVDGD
+1529 EDSMEGEDDEVDGE
-1543 DEEGQ
+1543 EEGQ
-1548 SEEEEYEVEQDEDD
+1548 SEEEEYEIEQEEDD
-1562 SQEEEEEVSPPKRG
+1562 SQEEEEVSPPKRG
-1576 RPQVRLPIKTRGRLN
+1576 RPQVRLPIKTRRRLN
-1591 SFSSRGQRQDPRRYP
+1591 SSFSSRGQRDPRRYT
-1606 SRSQQSTPKTTMSS
+1606 SRSQQSTPKTTVSS
-1620 KTSNR
+1620 KTTGRS
-1625 NLRKIRSA
+1625 LRKIRSA
-1633 PPTETKSLRIAGRS
+1633 PPTETKSLRIASRS
-1647 TRHSHGPL
+1647 TRQSHGPL
-1655 QANVFVELLSPRRK
+1655 QADVFVELLSPRRK
-1669 RKSRK
+1669 RRNRK

-1679 PESSPNFNFRVIAT
+1679 PENSPNFPNFRVIAT
-1693 NSKSSPMT
+1693 KSSEQSRSLNVASKLSLQDSESKRRGRKRQSPESSPMT

-1718 FEQLVVELVRH
+1718 FEQLVIELVRH

-1819 PSNVDQ
+1819 PGNVDQ
-1825 VITPPAAKKSRV
+1825 VSMPPPAKKSRI

>member
-1 MHFRFR
+1 MRQKPPADLRPDEEVFYCKVTNEIFR
-7 GTPQLFSAS
+7 
-16 PPISPHVLSPVL
+16 H
-28 GVSVLRLAF
+28 
-37 ACSFLT
+37 
-43 RKNCGSKVRGK
+43 
-54 IGGSL
+54 
-59 AMIQQQPE
+59 
-67 PTVHVDAFL
+67 
-76 YDEDFIDSLCEEGK
+76 YD
-90 MSRNYCMIQQQPE
+90 
-103 PTVHVDAF
+103 
-111 LYDEDF
+111 
-117 IDSLCEE
+117 
-124 GKMSRNYCMGYLYS
+124 
-138 SAQELYGVKLNGDF
+138 
-152 CQLQEMVI
+152 
-160 KKYQFTDRIK
+160 
-170 VLHADIRTQGS
+170 
-181 LLQNADVVIMNNVFE
+181 
-196 YFLNETEQASDFFER
+196 DFFER

-234 ALESEKKARQ
+234 ALESEKRARQ

-283 YFVEET
+283 YFVKET
-289 VEVIRSNGARLQCR
+289 VEVIRNNGARLQCR

-311 HQNGFANG
+311 HQNGFSNG

-330 ISDSDDSETQSSSF
+330 ISDSDDSETQNSSF
-344 QNGKKKDAIDPLLFK
+344 QNGKKRDAIDPLLFK
-359 YKVQPTK
+359 YKVQATK
-366 KELYESA
+366 KELFECA

-394 FLKQHCESQDG
+394 FLKQHCETQDG

-419 VERDFSYFFPDD
+419 ADQDFSYFFPDD
-431 PPTFIFSPAN
+431 PPTFLFSTAN
-441 KRRGRPPKRLSV
+441 RRRGRPPKRVSIS
-453 TQEDNFANKQT
+453 QEASLANKQT
-464 IAGYRNK
+464 IANYRNK
-471 AAKERDKLLKQEEL
+471 ATKERDKLLKQEEMK
-485 RSLAFEKAKLKRE
+485 SLAFEKAKLKRE

-507 KEKEDK
+507 KE
-513 EKKKEELKK
+513 
-522 IVEEERLKKKEEKE
+522 R
-536 RLKIEREK
+536 
-544 EDNFANKQ
+544 
-552 TIAGYRN
+552 
-559 KAAKERDKLLKQEE
+559 
-573 LRSLAFEKAKL
+573 
-584 KREKADALEAKK
+584 
-596 KEKEDKEK
+596 EDKEK

-647 YLKQW
+647 HLKQW
-652 SKPREDM
+652 NKPREDM

-703 EFPEGVTLG
+703 EFPEGVTL
-712 KCSEV
+712 EV

-861 SSTSVYDLTPGAD
+861 SSTSVYDLTPG
-874 VTSANAKYRYQKRGG
+874 
-889 FDATDDAC
+889 
-897 MELRLSN
+897 
-904 PSLVKKLSSTSV
+904 
-916 YDLTPGEKMKI
+916 EKMKI

-982 EDKLKEQ
+982 AEKLKEQ
-989 EQKIKEKQEKLKEDE
+989 EQKMKEKQEKLKEDE
-1004 LRNSTAD
+1004 QRNSAAD
-1011 ISIGEEE
+1011 MSIGEEE
-1018 REDFDTSTESKEMEQ
+1018 REDFDTSTDSKEIEQ
-1033 KELYQDTVTEDE
+1033 KELDQDTVTEDE
-1045 DDPGSHKRGR
+1045 DDPGSHKRSR
-1055 KGKRGQNGF
+1055 RGKRGQNGF
-1064 KEFTRQEEINCIM
+1064 KEFTRQEKINCLT
-1077 REPLTADEEEALK
+1077 REPLTADEEALK
-1090 QEHQRKE
+1090 QEHQQKE

-1149 PRSSSFQNNI
+1149 PRPSSFQNNV
-1159 QSQDPQVSPKTGES
+1159 QFQNAQVSTKTGES
-1173 LMSESTSNVNQGPC
+1173 LMSESTSNIDQDPC
-1187 DDSVQLPKP
+1187 DDSMQLPKP

-1215 IEALNSRGYRE
+1215 IEALNSRGHRE

-1259 TDSKSTYSRGRS
+1259 IDSKPTYTRGRA
-1271 SNTYNPSQMSAERQ
+1271 SNAYDPSQMSAERQ

-1306 GAIKVSDRHIWRS
+1306 GAIKVTDRHIWRS
-1319 ALESGR
+1319 ALENGR
-1325 YELLIEENKENGL
+1325 YELLIEENKENGI
-1338 IKTMN
+1338 IKTVN
-1343 EDAEEME
+1343 ENVEDME

-1377 ASTPQSVSSVVHYLA
+1377 ASTPQSVSNVVHYLA

-1515 SSRQRPSLDSDEEL
+1515 SSRQRPSLESDEEM
-1529 EDSVEGENDEVDGD
+1529 EDSMESEDDEVDGD
-1543 DEEGQ
+1543 YEEGQ
-1548 SEEEEYEVEQDEDD
+1548 SEEEEYEIEQDEDD
-1562 SQEEEEEVSPPKRG
+1562 SQEEEEISPPKRG

-1591 SFSSRGQRQDPRRYP
+1591 SSFSSRGQQDPRRYT
-1606 SRSQQSTPKTTMSS
+1606 SRSQQSTPKTSVSS
-1620 KTSNR
+1620 KTTSR
-1625 NLRKIRSA
+1625 SLRKIKSA
-1633 PPTETKSLRIAGRS
+1633 PPTVTKSLRIASRS

-1655 QANVFVELLSPRRK
+1655 QADVFVELLSPRRK
-1669 RKSRK
+1669 RRGRT

-1679 PESSPNFNFRVIAT
+1679 PENSPNLPNFRVIAT
-1693 NSKSSPMT
+1693 KSSGQSRSLNVASKHSLQDSESKRRGRKRQSAEASPVT

-1819 PSNVDQ
+1819 PGNVDQ
-1825 VITPPAAKKSRV
+1825 VSTPPATKKSRI

>member
-1 MHFRFR
+1 MPLLHRKPFVRQKPPGDLRPDEEVFYCKVTNEIFR
-7 GTPQLFSAS
+7 
-16 PPISPHVLSPVL
+16 H
-28 GVSVLRLAF
+28 
-37 ACSFLT
+37 
-43 RKNCGSKVRGK
+43 
-54 IGGSL
+54 
-59 AMIQQQPE
+59 
-67 PTVHVDAFL
+67 
-76 YDEDFIDSLCEEGK
+76 YD
-90 MSRNYCMIQQQPE
+90 
-103 PTVHVDAF
+103 
-111 LYDEDF
+111 
-117 IDSLCEE
+117 
-124 GKMSRNYCMGYLYS
+124 
-138 SAQELYGVKLNGDF
+138 
-152 CQLQEMVI
+152 
-160 KKYQFTDRIK
+160 
-170 VLHADIRTQGS
+170 
-181 LLQNADVVIMNNVFE
+181 
-196 YFLNETEQASDFFER
+196 DFFER

-244 NLQSFPEPL
+244 NLQSFPDPL

-289 VEVIRSNGARLQCR
+289 VEVIRNNGTRLQCR
-303 ILEVLPPS
+303 ILEVLPPL

-319 HVSSVDGETII
+319 HVGSVDGETIV

-344 QNGKKKDAIDPLLFK
+344 QPGKKKDTVDPLLFR
-359 YKVQPTK
+359 YRVQPTK
-366 KELYESA
+366 KEMYESA
-373 IVKATQISRRKHLFS
+373 IVKATQISRRKHIFS

-394 FLKQHCESQDG
+394 FLKQHCEPQDG
-405 VIKIKASSLSTYKI
+405 VIKIKASSLSTYNI
-419 VERDFSYFFPDD
+419 AEQDFSYFFPDH

-441 KRRGRPPKRLSV
+441 RRRGRPPKRLSLG
-453 TQEDNFANKQT
+453 QEDNIANKLT
-464 IAGYRNK
+464 TAGYRSK
-471 AAKERDKLLKQEEL
+471 AIKERDKLLKQEEMKA
-485 RSLAFEKAKLKRE
+485 LAFEKAKLKRE
-498 KADALEAKK
+498 KADALEARK
-507 KEKEDK
+507 KEKEDR
-513 EKKKEELKK
+513 EKK
-522 IVEEERLKKKEEKE
+522 R
-536 RLKIEREK
+536 
-544 EDNFANKQ
+544 
-552 TIAGYRN
+552 
-559 KAAKERDKLLKQEE
+559 
-573 LRSLAFEKAKL
+573 
-584 KREKADALEAKK
+584 
-596 KEKEDKEK
+596 
-604 KKEELKKIVEEER
+604 EELKKIVEEER

-672 VKTRLPPEIFGDAL
+672 VKTRLPPEVFGDAL

-703 EFPEGVTLG
+703 EFPEGVTL
-712 KCSEV
+712 EV

-734 LFFFLTAIFQAIAE
+734 LFFFLTAIFQAMAE
-748 EEEEVAKEQITDA
+748 EEEEIAKEQITDA

-861 SSTSVYDLTPGAD
+861 SSTSVYDLTPG
-874 VTSANAKYRYQKRGG
+874 
-889 FDATDDAC
+889 
-897 MELRLSN
+897 
-904 PSLVKKLSSTSV
+904 
-916 YDLTPGEKMKI
+916 EKMKI

-950 ILRQAKQEFRELKA
+950 VLRQAKQEFRELKA

-970 REEAAARIRKRK
+970 REATAARIRRRK
-982 EDKLKEQ
+982 EEKLKEQ
-989 EQKIKEKQEKLKEDE
+989 EQKMKEKQEKLKEDE
-1004 LRNSTAD
+1004 QQNSTAD
-1011 ISIGEEE
+1011 LGEEG
-1018 REDFDTSTESKEMEQ
+1018 REDFDISTESKEIER
-1033 KELYQDTVTEDE
+1033 KDLDPDVATEDE
-1045 DDPGSHKRGR
+1045 EDPGSHKRSTR
-1055 KGKRGQNGF
+1055 GKAGQNGV
-1064 KEFTRQEEINCIM
+1064 KQCIKQEEMDYCIKQ
-1077 REPLTADEEEALK
+1077 EPLSADAEDALR

-1097 KELLEKIQSAIACTN
+1097 RELLDKIQSAISCTN
-1112 IFPLGRDRMYRR
+1112 IFPLGRDRLYRR

-1149 PRSSSFQNNI
+1149 PRPSSCHS
-1159 QSQDPQVSPKTGES
+1159 SAPSHGPQVSVKTEEPF
-1173 LMSESTSNVNQGPC
+1173 MSESTSSLDQGPFG
-1187 DDSVQLPKP
+1187 DSVLLPKP

-1215 IEALNSRGYRE
+1215 IEALNSRGHRE

-1237 SRICAQLARFS
+1237 SRICAQLAHFS

-1259 TDSKSTYSRGRS
+1259 ADSKPVSSRGRS
-1271 SNTYNPSQMSAERQ
+1271 SSTCDTAQMSAERQ

-1306 GAIKVSDRHIWRS
+1306 GAVKVTDRHIWRS

-1325 YELLIEENKENGL
+1325 YELLSEENKENGVV
-1338 IKTMN
+1338 KTVT
-1343 EDAEEME
+1343 EDVEEME
-1350 IDEQAKVIVKDRLL
+1350 IEQARVIVRDRLL
-1364 GIKTETPS
+1364 GIKTETPN
-1372 TVSTN
+1372 TISTN
-1377 ASTPQSVSSVVHYLA
+1377 TSTPQSVSNVVHYLA

-1407 KAPLDASDS
+1407 KAPLDGSDS

-1445 TLDRSVIWSKSI
+1445 TLDRSVMWSKSI

-1485 TYCVRPKLK
+1485 TYCIRPKLK
-1494 TVPEGDW
+1494 TVPDGDW

-1515 SSRQRPSLDSDEEL
+1515 SSRQRPSLESDEEM
-1529 EDSVEGENDEVDGD
+1529 EESMEGEDDEVDDD
-1543 DEEGQ
+1543 DEDDQ
-1548 SEEEEYEVEQDEDD
+1548 SEEEEYEVEQDEED
-1562 SQEEEEEVSPPKRG
+1562 SEEEEERSPPKRG
-1576 RPQVRLPIKTRGRLN
+1576 RPQVRLPIKTRGKFGSSL
-1591 SFSSRGQRQDPRRYP
+1591 SSRSQRQDPGRYP
-1606 SRSQQSTPKTTMSS
+1606 SRSQQSTPKSTAS
-1620 KTSNR
+1620 KTPGRS
-1625 NLRKIRSA
+1625 LRKVRSA
-1633 PPTETKSLRIAGRS
+1633 PPTETRSLRPGSRP
-1647 TRHSHGPL
+1647 TRHSPGAL
-1655 QANVFVELLSPRRK
+1655 QADVFVGLLSPRGK
-1669 RKSRK
+1669 RRGRK
-1674 SANNT
+1674 SAEST
-1679 PESSPNFNFRVIAT
+1679 PEHSPSFPNFRVGASRASGHLIPLNPAERLSLQDSDSKKRGRKRQSTESSPV
-1693 NSKSSPMT
+1693 PM
-1701 LNRRS
+1701 NRRS

-1810 AQKLGLHVT
+1810 AQKLGLHVS

-1825 VITPPAAKKSRV
+1825 VSAPLAAKKSRI

>member
-1 MHFRFR
+1 MPLLHRKPFVRQKPPADLRPDEEVFYCKVTNEIFR
-7 GTPQLFSAS
+7 
-16 PPISPHVLSPVL
+16 HY
-28 GVSVLRLAF
+28 
-37 ACSFLT
+37 
-43 RKNCGSKVRGK
+43 
-54 IGGSL
+54 
-59 AMIQQQPE
+59 E
-67 PTVHVDAFL
+67 
-76 YDEDFIDSLCEEGK
+76 
-90 MSRNYCMIQQQPE
+90 
-103 PTVHVDAF
+103 
-111 LYDEDF
+111 
-117 IDSLCEE
+117 
-124 GKMSRNYCMGYLYS
+124 
-138 SAQELYGVKLNGDF
+138 
-152 CQLQEMVI
+152 
-160 KKYQFTDRIK
+160 
-170 VLHADIRTQGS
+170 
-181 LLQNADVVIMNNVFE
+181 
-196 YFLNETEQASDFFER
+196 
-211 TILCNSLVWS
+211 
-221 CAVTGRPGLTYQE
+221 
-234 ALESEKKARQ
+234 
-244 NLQSFPEPL
+244 
-253 IIPVLYLTNLTH
+253 
-265 RSRLHEICDDI
+265 
-276 FAYVKDR
+276 
-283 YFVEET
+283 
-289 VEVIRSNGARLQCR
+289 LQCR

-319 HVSSVDGETII
+319 HVNSVDGETII
-330 ISDSDDSETQSSSF
+330 ISDSDDSETQSCSF

-394 FLKQHCESQDG
+394 FLKQHCEPQDG
-405 VIKIKASSLSTYKI
+405 IIKIKASSLSTYKI
-419 VERDFSYFFPDD
+419 AEQDFSYFFPDD

-441 KRRGRPPKRLSV
+441 RRRGRPPKRIPIS
-453 TQEDNFANKQT
+453 QEDNVANKQT
-464 IAGYRNK
+464 LASYRNK
-471 AAKERDKLLKQEEL
+471 ATKERDKLLKQEEMK
-485 RSLAFEKAKLKRE
+485 SLAFEKAKLKRE

-513 EKKKEELKK
+513 EKKREELKK

-536 RLKIEREK
+536 RLK
-544 EDNFANKQ
+544 
-552 TIAGYRN
+552 
-559 KAAKERDKLLKQEE
+559 
-573 LRSLAFEKAKL
+573 
-584 KREKADALEAKK
+584 
-596 KEKEDKEK
+596 
-604 KKEELKKIVEEER
+604 V
-617 LKKKEEKERLK
+617 
-628 IEREKEREKL
+628 EREKEREKL
-638 REEKRKYME
+638 REEKRKYVE

-703 EFPEGVTLG
+703 EFPDGVTL
-712 KCSEV
+712 EV

-748 EEEEVAKEQITDA
+748 EEEEVAKEQLTDA

-861 SSTSVYDLTPGAD
+861 SSTSVYDLTPG
-874 VTSANAKYRYQKRGG
+874 
-889 FDATDDAC
+889 
-897 MELRLSN
+897 
-904 PSLVKKLSSTSV
+904 
-916 YDLTPGEKMKI
+916 EKMKI

-982 EDKLKEQ
+982 EEKLKEQ
-989 EQKIKEKQEKLKEDE
+989 EQKLKEKQEKLKEDE
-1004 LRNSTAD
+1004 QRNSTAD
-1011 ISIGEEE
+1011 TSIGEEE
-1018 REDFDTSTESKEMEQ
+1018 REDFDTSTESKDTEQ
-1033 KELYQDTVTEDE
+1033 KELDQDMVTEDE

-1055 KGKRGQNGF
+1055 RGKRGQNGF
-1064 KEFTRQEEINCIM
+1064 KEFTRQEEINCVT
-1077 REPLTADEEEALK
+1077 REPLTAEEDEALK

-1149 PRSSSFQNNI
+1149 PRPSSFQNNV
-1159 QSQDPQVSPKTGES
+1159 QSQDPQVSTKTGEP
-1173 LMSESTSNVNQGPC
+1173 LMSESTSNIEQGPR
-1187 DDSVQLPKP
+1187 DHSVQLPKP

-1215 IEALNSRGYRE
+1215 IEALNSRGHRE

-1259 TDSKSTYSRGRS
+1259 PDSKPTYSRGRS
-1271 SNTYNPSQMSAERQ
+1271 SNAYDPSQMCAEKQ

-1306 GAIKVSDRHIWRS
+1306 GAIKVTDRYIWRS

-1325 YELLIEENKENGL
+1325 YELLSEENKENGI
-1338 IKTMN
+1338 IKTVN
-1343 EDAEEME
+1343 EDVEEME
-1350 IDEQAKVIVKDRLL
+1350 IDEQTKVIVKDRLL

-1407 KAPLDASDS
+1407 KAPLGNREINKDQKGDRKKKDKKKREEDQSSVRDDASDS
-1416 GRSYKTVLDRWR
+1416 GRSYKTILDRWR

-1501 FCPECRPKQRSRRL
+1501 FCPECRPKQRPRRL
-1515 SSRQRPSLDSDEEL
+1515 SSRQRPSLESDEDV
-1529 EDSVEGENDEVDGD
+1529 EDSMGGEDDEVDGD
-1543 DEEGQ
+1543 EEEGQ

-1562 SQEEEEEVSPPKRG
+1562 SQEEEEVSLPKRG
-1576 RPQVRLPIKTRGRLN
+1576 RPQVRLPVKTRGKLSS
-1591 SFSSRGQRQDPRRYP
+1591 SFSSRGQRQEPGRYP
-1606 SRSQQSTPKTTMSS
+1606 SRSQQSTPKTTVSS
-1620 KTSNR
+1620 KTGRS
-1625 NLRKIRSA
+1625 LRKISSA
-1633 PPTETKSLRIAGRS
+1633 PPTETKSLRIASRS

-1655 QANVFVELLSPRRK
+1655 QADVFVELLSPRRK
-1669 RKSRK
+1669 RRGRK

-1679 PESSPNFNFRVIAT
+1679 PENSPNFPNFRVIAT
-1693 NSKSSPMT
+1693 KSSEQSRSLNVASKLSLQESESTRRCRKRQSPESSPVT
-1701 LNRRS
+1701 LGRRS

-1770 LASEFIDDI
+1770 IASEFIDDI

-1810 AQKLGLHVT
+1810 AQKLGLHIT

-1825 VITPPAAKKSRV
+1825 VSTPPAAKKSRI

>member
-1 MHFRFR
+1 MPLLHRKPFVRQKPPPDLRPDEEVFYCKVTNEIFR
-7 GTPQLFSAS
+7 
-16 PPISPHVLSPVL
+16 H
-28 GVSVLRLAF
+28 
-37 ACSFLT
+37 
-43 RKNCGSKVRGK
+43 
-54 IGGSL
+54 
-59 AMIQQQPE
+59 
-67 PTVHVDAFL
+67 
-76 YDEDFIDSLCEEGK
+76 YD
-90 MSRNYCMIQQQPE
+90 
-103 PTVHVDAF
+103 
-111 LYDEDF
+111 
-117 IDSLCEE
+117 
-124 GKMSRNYCMGYLYS
+124 
-138 SAQELYGVKLNGDF
+138 
-152 CQLQEMVI
+152 
-160 KKYQFTDRIK
+160 
-170 VLHADIRTQGS
+170 
-181 LLQNADVVIMNNVFE
+181 
-196 YFLNETEQASDFFER
+196 DFFER

-289 VEVIRSNGARLQCR
+289 VEVIRNNGARLQCR

-319 HVSSVDGETII
+319 HVSRVDGETII
-330 ISDSDDSETQSSSF
+330 ISDSDDSETQNSSF
-344 QNGKKKDAIDPLLFK
+344 QNGKKKDALDPLLFK

-394 FLKQHCESQDG
+394 FLKQHCEPQDG

-419 VERDFSYFFPDD
+419 EEQDFSYFFPDD
-431 PPTFIFSPAN
+431 PPTFILSPSN
-441 KRRGRPPKRLSV
+441 RRRGRPPKRVSV
-453 TQEDNFANKQT
+453 SQEENIDTRQA
-464 IAGYRNK
+464 IIGYRSK
-471 AAKERDKLLKQEEL
+471 ATKERDKVLKQEEMK
-485 RSLAFEKAKLKRE
+485 SLASEKAKLKRE

-507 KEKEDK
+507 REKEDK
-513 EKKKEELKK
+513 EKK
-522 IVEEERLKKKEEKE
+522 R
-536 RLKIEREK
+536 
-544 EDNFANKQ
+544 
-552 TIAGYRN
+552 
-559 KAAKERDKLLKQEE
+559 
-573 LRSLAFEKAKL
+573 
-584 KREKADALEAKK
+584 
-596 KEKEDKEK
+596 
-604 KKEELKKIVEEER
+604 EELKKIVEEER

-647 YLKQW
+647 HLKQW

-686 MVLEFLNA
+686 MVLEFLHA

-703 EFPEGVTLG
+703 EFPEGVTL
-712 KCSEV
+712 EV

-761 DTKDLTEAL
+761 DTK
-770 DEDADPTKSAL
+770 
-781 SAVASLAA
+781 
-789 AWPQLHQG
+789 G

-848 ELRLSNPSLVKKL
+848 ELRLSNPGLVKKL
-861 SSTSVYDLTPGAD
+861 SNTSVYDL
-874 VTSANAKYRYQKRGG
+874 
-889 FDATDDAC
+889 
-897 MELRLSN
+897 M
-904 PSLVKKLSSTSV
+904 
-916 YDLTPGEKMKI
+916 PGEKMKI

-982 EDKLKEQ
+982 EEKLKEQ
-989 EQKIKEKQEKLKEDE
+989 EQKMKEKLEKLKEE
-1004 LRNSTAD
+1004 EQRNSTAD
-1011 ISIGEEE
+1011 VSIGEEE
-1018 REDFDTSTESKEMEQ
+1018 REDFDTSTESKETEQ
-1033 KELYQDTVTEDE
+1033 KELDQDAVTEDE
-1045 DDPGSHKRGR
+1045 DYPGSHKRGR
-1055 KGKRGQNGF
+1055 RGRRGQNGF
-1064 KEFTRQEEINCIM
+1064 KEFMRPEEISCLT
-1077 REPLTADEEEALK
+1077 RLSFTADEEEALK

-1149 PRSSSFQNNI
+1149 PRPSSFQNNV
-1159 QSQDPQVSPKTGES
+1159 QSQDPQVSTKTEE
-1173 LMSESTSNVNQGPC
+1173 SESTSNIDQGPC
-1187 DDSVQLPKP
+1187 DDSLQLPKP

-1215 IEALNSRGYRE
+1215 IEALNSRGHRE

-1237 SRICAQLARFS
+1237 SRICAQLAHFS
-1248 EEKFHFSDKPQ
+1248 EEKFHFSDKSQ
-1259 TDSKSTYSRGRS
+1259 TDSKPVYSRGRS
-1271 SNTYNPSQMSAERQ
+1271 SNACDPSQVSAERQ

-1306 GAIKVSDRHIWRS
+1306 GAVKVTDRHIWRS

-1325 YELLIEENKENGL
+1325 YELLSEENKENGIL
-1338 IKTMN
+1338 KAVN
-1343 EDAEEME
+1343 EDVEEME

-1377 ASTPQSVSSVVHYLA
+1377 ASTPQSVSNVVHYLST
-1392 MALFQI
+1392 ALFQI

-1464 CRKKGDAENMVLC
+1464 CRKKGDAESMVLC

-1515 SSRQRPSLDSDEEL
+1515 SSRQRPSLESDEEV
-1529 EDSVEGENDEVDGD
+1529 EDHMEGEDDEVDDD
-1543 DEEGQ
+1543 DEESQ
-1548 SEEEEYEVEQDEDD
+1548 SEEEEYGIEQDEDD
-1562 SQEEEEEVSPPKRG
+1562 SQEEEEVSPPKRG

-1591 SFSSRGQRQDPRRYP
+1591 SSFSSRGQRHDPGRYT
-1606 SRSQQSTPKTTMSS
+1606 SRSQQSTPKTIVSS
-1620 KTSNR
+1620 KTAGRS
-1625 NLRKIRSA
+1625 LRKIKSA
-1633 PPTETKSLRIAGRS
+1633 PPTETKSLRISSRS
-1647 TRHSHGPL
+1647 TRQNHGSL
-1655 QANVFVELLSPRRK
+1655 QADVFVELISPPRK
-1669 RKSRK
+1669 RRGRK
-1674 SANNT
+1674 SANDT
-1679 PESSPNFNFRVIAT
+1679 PENSPNFPNFRVIT
-1693 NSKSSPMT
+1693 TKLSEPSRSLNVTPKLSLRDSESKRRGRKRQSTESSPVI

-1718 FEQLVVELVRH
+1718 FEQLVIELVRH

-1819 PSNVDQ
+1819 PGNVEQ
-1825 VITPPAAKKSRV
+1825 VSTPPATKKSRI

>member
-1 MHFRFR
+1 MPLLHRKPFVRQKPPGDLRPDEEVFYCKVTNEIFR
-7 GTPQLFSAS
+7 
-16 PPISPHVLSPVL
+16 H
-28 GVSVLRLAF
+28 
-37 ACSFLT
+37 
-43 RKNCGSKVRGK
+43 
-54 IGGSL
+54 
-59 AMIQQQPE
+59 
-67 PTVHVDAFL
+67 
-76 YDEDFIDSLCEEGK
+76 YD
-90 MSRNYCMIQQQPE
+90 
-103 PTVHVDAF
+103 
-111 LYDEDF
+111 
-117 IDSLCEE
+117 
-124 GKMSRNYCMGYLYS
+124 
-138 SAQELYGVKLNGDF
+138 
-152 CQLQEMVI
+152 
-160 KKYQFTDRIK
+160 
-170 VLHADIRTQGS
+170 
-181 LLQNADVVIMNNVFE
+181 
-196 YFLNETEQASDFFER
+196 DFFER

-221 CAVTGRPGLTYQE
+221 CAVTGKPGLTYQE

-253 IIPVLYLTNLTH
+253 IIPVLYLTTLTH
-265 RSRLHEICDDI
+265 RSRLHEICDDLFI
-276 FAYVKDR
+276 YVKDR
-283 YFVEET
+283 YFVGEI
-289 VEVIRSNGARLQCR
+289 VEVVRNNGARLQCK
-303 ILEVLPPS
+303 ILEAISPS
-311 HQNGFANG
+311 HLNGITNG
-319 HVSSVDGETII
+319 HISSTDGETII
-330 ISDSDDSETQSSSF
+330 ISDSDESETHNSSP
-344 QNGKKKDAIDPLLFK
+344 QNGKKKSTIDPSLFK
-359 YKVQPTK
+359 YKVQPIK
-366 KELYESA
+366 KELYES
-373 IVKATQISRRKHLFS
+373 IVVKASQISRRKHLFS
-388 RDKLKL
+388 RDRLKL
-394 FLKQHCESQDG
+394 FLKQHCEPHDG
-405 VIKIKASSLSTYKI
+405 VIKIKASSLTKYKI
-419 VERDFSYFFPDD
+419 AEQHFSYFFPDD
-431 PPTFIFSPAN
+431 PPTFVFSPASR
-441 KRRGRPPKRLSV
+441 RRGRPPKRISISH
-453 TQEDNFANKQT
+453 EDGVAGKQT
-464 IAGYRNK
+464 IQGNGNK
-471 AAKERDKLLKQEEL
+471 ATKERERLLKQKEEMK
-485 RSLAFEKAKLKRE
+485 SLAFEKTKLKKE
-498 KADALEAKK
+498 KASAIEAKK
-507 KEKEDK
+507 KEKEYK

-536 RLKIEREK
+536 RLKLEK
-544 EDNFANKQ
+544 
-552 TIAGYRN
+552 
-559 KAAKERDKLLKQEE
+559 
-573 LRSLAFEKAKL
+573 
-584 KREKADALEAKK
+584 
-596 KEKEDKEK
+596 
-604 KKEELKKIVEEER
+604 
-617 LKKKEEKERLK
+617 
-628 IEREKEREKL
+628 EKEREKL
-638 REEKRKYME
+638 REEKRKYIE

-686 MVLEFLNA
+686 MVLEFLHA

-703 EFPEGVTLG
+703 EFPEGVTL
-712 KCSEV
+712 EI

-761 DTKDLTEAL
+761 DTK
-770 DEDADPTKSAL
+770 
-781 SAVASLAA
+781 
-789 AWPQLHQG
+789 G

-848 ELRLSNPSLVKKL
+848 ELRLSNPSLLKKL
-861 SSTSVYDLTPGAD
+861 SSTSVYDL
-874 VTSANAKYRYQKRGG
+874 
-889 FDATDDAC
+889 
-897 MELRLSN
+897 L
-904 PSLVKKLSSTSV
+904 
-916 YDLTPGEKMKI
+916 PGEKMKI

-982 EDKLKEQ
+982 EEKLKEQ
-989 EQKIKEKQEKLKEDE
+989 EQKMKEKEEKLKEGE
-1004 LRNSTAD
+1004 QRNPTAEIST
-1011 ISIGEEE
+1011 GEEE
-1018 REDFDTSTESKEMEQ
+1018 REDIDTSTESKEIERKEQ
-1033 KELYQDTVTEDE
+1033 DQDTATEDE
-1045 DDPGSHKRGR
+1045 EDLVFHKRR
-1055 KGKRGQNGF
+1055 RGKRGQNGF
-1064 KEFTRQEEINCIM
+1064 KEFLSQEDSGYSKTEA
-1077 REPLTADEEEALK
+1077 LTADEETLK
-1090 QEHQRKE
+1090 QEQQKKE
-1097 KELLEKIQSAIACTN
+1097 KDLLEKIQSATACTN

-1124 YWIFPSIPG
+1124 YWIFPSVPG

-1149 PRSSSFQNNI
+1149 PKSSSFQTNV
-1159 QSQDPQVSPKTGES
+1159 QSVVATELQESAKTAES
-1173 LMSESTSNVNQGPC
+1173 LKSESTSNI
-1187 DDSVQLPKP
+1187 DSTQLPRP

-1204 FYSSCE
+1204 FYSSRE

-1237 SRICAQLARFS
+1237 SRIYEQLANFS
-1248 EEKFHFSDKPQ
+1248 EEKFHIPDKLQ
-1259 TDSKSTYSRGRS
+1259 NDSKPICGRGKISSTHD
-1271 SNTYNPSQMSAERQ
+1271 TFQMSAEKQ

-1298 DRIYQGTL
+1298 ERIYQGTL
-1306 GAIKVSDRHIWRS
+1306 GAVKVTDRQTWRA
-1319 ALESGR
+1319 ALEKGR
-1325 YELLIEENKENGL
+1325 YELLSEENRENGI
-1338 IKTMN
+1338 IKSVN
-1343 EDAEEME
+1343 EDVEEME
-1350 IDEQAKVIVKDRLL
+1350 IDQAKFIVKDRLF
-1364 GIKTETPS
+1364 GTKTEVPN
-1372 TVSTN
+1372 TVS
-1377 ASTPQSVSSVVHYLA
+1377 ASTNTPQPVSKVVHYLA
-1392 MALFQI
+1392 TALLQI

-1464 CRKKGDAENMVLC
+1464 CRKKGDAECMVLC

-1515 SSRQRPSLDSDEEL
+1515 SSRQRPSVESDEETA
-1529 EDSVEGENDEVDGD
+1529 EQMENEEETDYDEI
-1543 DEEGQ
+1543 GQ

-1562 SQEEEEEVSPPKRG
+1562 DSQEEEEMTPPKRG
-1576 RPQVRLPIKTRGRLN
+1576 RPQLRFPIKTRGRLST
-1591 SFSSRGQRQDPRRYP
+1591 SFSSRG
-1606 SRSQQSTPKTTMSS
+1606 SQQHDSGRYSSRNQQIISKPTGSSS
-1620 KTSNR
+1620 KTSGR
-1625 NLRKIRSA
+1625 SLRKIKSA
-1633 PPTETKSLRIAGRS
+1633 PATETKASLRLTSRS
-1647 TRHSHGPL
+1647 TRQNHGSL
-1655 QANVFVELLSPRRK
+1655 QADVFVELISPHRRRRG
-1669 RKSRK
+1669 RKTAK
-1674 SANNT
+1674 NT
-1679 PESSPNFNFRVIAT
+1679 PMNSPSNFPDFRVIAA
-1693 NSKSSPMT
+1693 KSSEEARLLHSTPKLSVQDREPKRRGRKRQSTDSSPKT

-1770 LASEFIDDI
+1770 LASEFIEDV

-1810 AQKLGLHVT
+1810 AQKLGLHVI
-1819 PSNVDQ
+1819 PSNVDH
-1825 VITPPAAKKSRV
+1825 TLPPAAKKSRI

>member
-1 MHFRFR
+1 
-7 GTPQLFSAS
+7 
-16 PPISPHVLSPVL
+16 
-28 GVSVLRLAF
+28 
-37 ACSFLT
+37 
-43 RKNCGSKVRGK
+43 
-54 IGGSL
+54 
-59 AMIQQQPE
+59 
-67 PTVHVDAFL
+67 
-76 YDEDFIDSLCEEGK
+76 
-90 MSRNYCMIQQQPE
+90 
-103 PTVHVDAF
+103 
-111 LYDEDF
+111 
-117 IDSLCEE
+117 
-124 GKMSRNYCMGYLYS
+124 
-138 SAQELYGVKLNGDF
+138 
-152 CQLQEMVI
+152 
-160 KKYQFTDRIK
+160 
-170 VLHADIRTQGS
+170 
-181 LLQNADVVIMNNVFE
+181 
-196 YFLNETEQASDFFER
+196 DFFER

-253 IIPVLYLTNLTH
+253 IIPVLYLTSLTH

-289 VEVIRSNGARLQCR
+289 VEVIRNNGARLQCR

-319 HVSSVDGETII
+319 HVNSVDGETII
-330 ISDSDDSETQSSSF
+330 ISDSDDSETQSCSF

-394 FLKQHCESQDG
+394 FLKQHCEPQDG

-419 VERDFSYFFPDD
+419 AEQDFSYFFPDD

-441 KRRGRPPKRLSV
+441 RRRGRPPKRIRIS
-453 TQEDNFANKQT
+453 QEDNVANKQT
-464 IAGYRNK
+464 LASYRSK
-471 AAKERDKLLKQEEL
+471 ATKERDKLLKQEEMK
-485 RSLAFEKAKLKRE
+485 SLAFEKAKLKRE

-513 EKKKEELKK
+513 EKKREELKK

-536 RLKIEREK
+536 RLK
-544 EDNFANKQ
+544 
-552 TIAGYRN
+552 
-559 KAAKERDKLLKQEE
+559 
-573 LRSLAFEKAKL
+573 
-584 KREKADALEAKK
+584 
-596 KEKEDKEK
+596 
-604 KKEELKKIVEEER
+604 V
-617 LKKKEEKERLK
+617 
-628 IEREKEREKL
+628 EREKEREKL
-638 REEKRKYME
+638 REEKRKYVE

-703 EFPEGVTLG
+703 EFPDGVTL
-712 KCSEV
+712 EV

-748 EEEEVAKEQITDA
+748 EEEEVAKEQLTDA
-761 DTKDLTEAL
+761 DTK
-770 DEDADPTKSAL
+770 
-781 SAVASLAA
+781 
-789 AWPQLHQG
+789 G

-816 HILASGADVT
+816 HILAS
-826 SANAKYRY
+826 
-834 QKRGGFDATDDACM
+834 
-848 ELRLSNPSLVKKL
+848 
-861 SSTSVYDLTPGAD
+861 GAD

-982 EDKLKEQ
+982 EEKLKEQ
-989 EQKIKEKQEKLKEDE
+989 EQKMKEKQEKLKEDE
-1004 LRNSTAD
+1004 QRNSTAD

-1018 REDFDTSTESKEMEQ
+1018 REDFDTSIESKDTEQ
-1033 KELYQDTVTEDE
+1033 KELDQDMVTEDE

-1055 KGKRGQNGF
+1055 
-1064 KEFTRQEEINCIM
+1064 
-1077 REPLTADEEEALK
+1077 REP
-1090 QEHQRKE
+1090 
-1097 KELLEKIQSAIACTN
+1097 
-1112 IFPLGRDRMYRR
+1112 
-1124 YWIFPSIPG
+1124 
-1133 LFIEE
+1133 
-1138 DYSGLTEDMLL
+1138 
-1149 PRSSSFQNNI
+1149 
-1159 QSQDPQVSPKTGES
+1159 SP
-1173 LMSESTSNVNQGPC
+1173 V
-1187 DDSVQLPKP
+1187 
-1196 VHKPNRWC
+1196 
-1204 FYSSCE
+1204 
-1210 QLDQL
+1210 
-1215 IEALNSRGYRE
+1215 
-1226 SALKETLLQEK
+1226 
-1237 SRICAQLARFS
+1237 
-1248 EEKFHFSDKPQ
+1248 
-1259 TDSKSTYSRGRS
+1259 
-1271 SNTYNPSQMSAERQ
+1271 
-1285 LELRLRDFLLDIE
+1285 
-1298 DRIYQGTL
+1298 TL
-1306 GAIKVSDRHIWRS
+1306 G
-1319 ALESGR
+1319 
-1325 YELLIEENKENGL
+1325 
-1338 IKTMN
+1338 
-1343 EDAEEME
+1343 
-1350 IDEQAKVIVKDRLL
+1350 
-1364 GIKTETPS
+1364 
-1372 TVSTN
+1372 
-1377 ASTPQSVSSVVHYLA
+1377 
-1392 MALFQI
+1392 
-1398 EQGIERRFL
+1398 
-1407 KAPLDASDS
+1407 
-1416 GRSYKTVLDRWR
+1416 
-1428 ESLLSSAS
+1428 
-1436 LSQVFLHLS
+1436 
-1445 TLDRSVIWSKSI
+1445 
-1457 LNARCKI
+1457 
-1464 CRKKGDAENMVLC
+1464 
-1477 DGCDRGHH
+1477 
-1485 TYCVRPKLK
+1485 
-1494 TVPEGDW
+1494 
-1501 FCPECRPKQRSRRL
+1501 
-1515 SSRQRPSLDSDEEL
+1515 
-1529 EDSVEGENDEVDGD
+1529 
-1543 DEEGQ
+1543 
-1548 SEEEEYEVEQDEDD
+1548 
-1562 SQEEEEEVSPPKRG
+1562 
-1576 RPQVRLPIKTRGRLN
+1576 
-1591 SFSSRGQRQDPRRYP
+1591 
-1606 SRSQQSTPKTTMSS
+1606 
-1620 KTSNR
+1620 
-1625 NLRKIRSA
+1625 
-1633 PPTETKSLRIAGRS
+1633 
-1647 TRHSHGPL
+1647 
-1655 QANVFVELLSPRRK
+1655 
-1669 RKSRK
+1669 
-1674 SANNT
+1674 
-1679 PESSPNFNFRVIAT
+1679 
-1693 NSKSSPMT
+1693 
-1701 LNRRS
+1701 RRS

-1825 VITPPAAKKSRV
+1825 VSTPPAAKKSRI

>member
-1 MHFRFR
+1 MPLLHRKPFVRQKPPADLRPDEEVFYCKVTNEIFR
-7 GTPQLFSAS
+7 
-16 PPISPHVLSPVL
+16 HY
-28 GVSVLRLAF
+28 
-37 ACSFLT
+37 
-43 RKNCGSKVRGK
+43 
-54 IGGSL
+54 
-59 AMIQQQPE
+59 E
-67 PTVHVDAFL
+67 
-76 YDEDFIDSLCEEGK
+76 
-90 MSRNYCMIQQQPE
+90 
-103 PTVHVDAF
+103 
-111 LYDEDF
+111 
-117 IDSLCEE
+117 
-124 GKMSRNYCMGYLYS
+124 
-138 SAQELYGVKLNGDF
+138 
-152 CQLQEMVI
+152 
-160 KKYQFTDRIK
+160 
-170 VLHADIRTQGS
+170 
-181 LLQNADVVIMNNVFE
+181 
-196 YFLNETEQASDFFER
+196 
-211 TILCNSLVWS
+211 
-221 CAVTGRPGLTYQE
+221 
-234 ALESEKKARQ
+234 
-244 NLQSFPEPL
+244 
-253 IIPVLYLTNLTH
+253 
-265 RSRLHEICDDI
+265 
-276 FAYVKDR
+276 
-283 YFVEET
+283 
-289 VEVIRSNGARLQCR
+289 LQCR

-330 ISDSDDSETQSSSF
+330 ISDSDDSETQNSSF
-344 QNGKKKDAIDPLLFK
+344 QNGKKKDAVDPLLFK
-359 YKVQPTK
+359 YKVQPTR
-366 KELYESA
+366 KELYECA

-394 FLKQHCESQDG
+394 FLKQHCEPQDG

-419 VERDFSYFFPDD
+419 AEQDFSYFFPDD
-431 PPTFIFSPAN
+431 PPTFIFSPTN
-441 KRRGRPPKRLSV
+441 RRRGRPPKRVSIS
-453 TQEDNFANKQT
+453 QEDSVANKQT

-471 AAKERDKLLKQEEL
+471 AIKERDKLLKQEEM
-485 RSLAFEKAKLKRE
+485 K
-498 KADALEAKK
+498 
-507 KEKEDK
+507 
-513 EKKKEELKK
+513 
-522 IVEEERLKKKEEKE
+522 
-536 RLKIEREK
+536 
-544 EDNFANKQ
+544 
-552 TIAGYRN
+552 
-559 KAAKERDKLLKQEE
+559 
-573 LRSLAFEKAKL
+573 SLAFEKAKL

-703 EFPEGVTLG
+703 EFPEGVTL
-712 KCSEV
+712 EV

-761 DTKDLTEAL
+761 DTK
-770 DEDADPTKSAL
+770 
-781 SAVASLAA
+781 
-789 AWPQLHQG
+789 G

-861 SSTSVYDLTPGAD
+861 A
-874 VTSANAKYRYQKRGG
+874 
-889 FDATDDAC
+889 
-897 MELRLSN
+897 
-904 PSLVKKLSSTSV
+904 STSV

-982 EDKLKEQ
+982 EEKLKEQ
-989 EQKIKEKQEKLKEDE
+989 EQKMKEKQEKLKEDE
-1004 LRNSTAD
+1004 QRNSAAD
-1011 ISIGEEE
+1011 TSVGEEE
-1018 REDFDTSTESKEMEQ
+1018 REDFDTSTESKEIEQ
-1033 KELYQDTVTEDE
+1033 KELDQDTVTEDE

-1055 KGKRGQNGF
+1055 RGKRGQNGF
-1064 KEFTRQEEINCIM
+1064 KEFTRQEEVNCVT

-1149 PRSSSFQNNI
+1149 PRPSSFQNSV
-1159 QSQDPQVSPKTGES
+1159 QSQEPQVSAKTGES
-1173 LMSESTSNVNQGPC
+1173 LMSESTSSIDRGPC
-1187 DDSVQLPKP
+1187 DASVRLPEP
-1196 VHKPNRWC
+1196 VRRPNRWC
-1204 FYSSCE
+1204 FYSSRE

-1215 IEALNSRGYRE
+1215 IEALNSRGHRE

-1237 SRICAQLARFS
+1237 SRICAQLAHFS

-1259 TDSKSTYSRGRS
+1259 TDSKPTYSRGRS
-1271 SNTYNPSQMSAERQ
+1271 STAYDSAQMSAERQ

-1306 GAIKVSDRHIWRS
+1306 GAIKVTDRHIWRS

-1325 YELLIEENKENGL
+1325 YELLSEENKENGI
-1338 IKTMN
+1338 IKTVN
-1343 EDAEEME
+1343 EDVEEME
-1350 IDEQAKVIVKDRLL
+1350 IDEQAKVVVKDRLL

-1377 ASTPQSVSSVVHYLA
+1377 ASTPQSVSNVVHYLA

-1428 ESLLSSAS
+1428 ESLLASAS

-1515 SSRQRPSLDSDEEL
+1515 SSRQRPSLESDEDM
-1529 EDSVEGENDEVDGD
+1529 EDSMEGEDDDVDDD

-1548 SEEEEYEVEQDEDD
+1548 SEEEEYELEQDEDD
-1562 SQEEEEEVSPPKRG
+1562 SQEEEDVSPPKRG
-1576 RPQVRLPIKTRGRLN
+1576 RPQVRLPIKTRGRLSS
-1591 SFSSRGQRQDPRRYP
+1591 SFSSRGQRQDPGRYA
-1606 SRSQQSTPKTTMSS
+1606 SRSQQGTPKTAVSS
-1620 KTSNR
+1620 KTTGRS
-1625 NLRKIRSA
+1625 LRKIKSA
-1633 PPTETKSLRIAGRS
+1633 PPTETKSLRITGRS
-1647 TRHSHGPL
+1647 TRQSYGPL
-1655 QANVFVELLSPRRK
+1655 QADVFVELLSPRRK
-1669 RKSRK
+1669 RRGRK

-1679 PESSPNFNFRVIAT
+1679 PENSPNLPNFRVLAT
-1693 NSKSSPMT
+1693 KSSEKSRSLNVTPKLSLQDSESKRRGRKRQSTESSPVT

-1819 PSNVDQ
+1819 PGNVDQ
-1825 VITPPAAKKSRV
+1825 VSTPPAAKKSRI

>member
-1 MHFRFR
+1 MPLLHRKPFVRQPPPADLRPDEEVFYCRVTNEIFR
-7 GTPQLFSAS
+7 
-16 PPISPHVLSPVL
+16 H
-28 GVSVLRLAF
+28 
-37 ACSFLT
+37 
-43 RKNCGSKVRGK
+43 
-54 IGGSL
+54 
-59 AMIQQQPE
+59 
-67 PTVHVDAFL
+67 
-76 YDEDFIDSLCEEGK
+76 YD
-90 MSRNYCMIQQQPE
+90 
-103 PTVHVDAF
+103 
-111 LYDEDF
+111 
-117 IDSLCEE
+117 
-124 GKMSRNYCMGYLYS
+124 
-138 SAQELYGVKLNGDF
+138 
-152 CQLQEMVI
+152 
-160 KKYQFTDRIK
+160 
-170 VLHADIRTQGS
+170 
-181 LLQNADVVIMNNVFE
+181 
-196 YFLNETEQASDFFER
+196 DFFER

-289 VEVIRSNGARLQCR
+289 VEVIRNNGTRLQCR
-303 ILEVLPPS
+303 VLEVLPPS

-330 ISDSDDSETQSSSF
+330 ISDSDDSETHNSSF
-344 QNGKKKDAIDPLLFK
+344 QNGKKKDAVDPLLFK

-366 KELYESA
+366 KELYECA

-394 FLKQHCESQDG
+394 FLKQHCEPQDG
-405 VIKIKASSLSTYKI
+405 VIKIKASSLSAYKI
-419 VERDFSYFFPDD
+419 AEQDFSYFFPDD

-441 KRRGRPPKRLSV
+441 RRRGRPPKRVSDS
-453 TQEDNFANKQT
+453 QEGRVAPKQT

-471 AAKERDKLLKQEEL
+471 ATKERDKLLKQEEM
-485 RSLAFEKAKLKRE
+485 K
-498 KADALEAKK
+498 
-507 KEKEDK
+507 
-513 EKKKEELKK
+513 
-522 IVEEERLKKKEEKE
+522 
-536 RLKIEREK
+536 
-544 EDNFANKQ
+544 
-552 TIAGYRN
+552 
-559 KAAKERDKLLKQEE
+559 
-573 LRSLAFEKAKL
+573 SLAFEKAKL

-703 EFPEGVTLG
+703 EFPEGVTL
-712 KCSEV
+712 EV

-761 DTKDLTEAL
+761 DTK
-770 DEDADPTKSAL
+770 
-781 SAVASLAA
+781 
-789 AWPQLHQG
+789 G

-816 HILASGADVT
+816 HILAS
-826 SANAKYRY
+826 
-834 QKRGGFDATDDACM
+834 
-848 ELRLSNPSLVKKL
+848 
-861 SSTSVYDLTPGAD
+861 GAD

-982 EDKLKEQ
+982 EEKLKEQ
-989 EQKIKEKQEKLKEDE
+989 EQKMKEKQEKLKEDE
-1004 LRNSTAD
+1004 QRNSAAD
-1011 ISIGEEE
+1011 MSVGEEE
-1018 REDFDTSTESKEMEQ
+1018 REDFDTSTESKEIEQ
-1033 KELYQDTVTEDE
+1033 KELDQDTVTEDE
-1045 DDPGSHKRGR
+1045 DDPGSHKRR
-1055 KGKRGQNGF
+1055 RRGKRGQNGF
-1064 KEFTRQEEINCIM
+1064 KEFTRQEEVSCVI
-1077 REPLTADEEEALK
+1077 RESLTADEEEALK

-1149 PRSSSFQNNI
+1149 PRPSSFQNNV
-1159 QSQDPQVSPKTGES
+1159 QSQDPQVSTKTGES
-1173 LMSESTSNVNQGPC
+1173 LMSASTSNIDQGPC

-1215 IEALNSRGYRE
+1215 IEALNSRGHRE

-1248 EEKFHFSDKPQ
+1248 EEKFHFSDKAQ
-1259 TDSKSTYSRGRS
+1259 TDSKPTYSRGRS
-1271 SNTYNPSQMSAERQ
+1271 SNAYDPSQMSAERQ

-1306 GAIKVSDRHIWRS
+1306 GAIKVTDRHIWRS

-1325 YELLIEENKENGL
+1325 YELLSEENKENGI
-1338 IKTMN
+1338 IKTVN
-1343 EDAEEME
+1343 EDVEEVE
-1350 IDEQAKVIVKDRLL
+1350 IDEQTKVIVKDRLL
-1364 GIKTETPS
+1364 GVKTETAS

-1377 ASTPQSVSSVVHYLA
+1377 ASTPQSVSNVVHHLA

-1515 SSRQRPSLDSDEEL
+1515 SSRQRPSLESDEEM
-1529 EDSVEGENDEVDGD
+1529 EDSMEGEDVEVDDD

-1548 SEEEEYEVEQDEDD
+1548 SEEEEYEVEQEEED
-1562 SQEEEEEVSPPKRG
+1562 SQEEDDISPPKRG
-1576 RPQVRLPIKTRGRLN
+1576 RPQVRLPIKTRGRLSS
-1591 SFSSRGQRQDPRRYP
+1591 SFSSRGQRQDPGRYT
-1606 SRSQQSTPKTTMSS
+1606 SRSQQSTPKTTGPS
-1620 KTSNR
+1620 KTTGRS
-1625 NLRKIRSA
+1625 LRKIKSA
-1633 PPTETKSLRIAGRS
+1633 PPTETKSLRIASRS
-1647 TRHSHGPL
+1647 TRQSHGPL
-1655 QANVFVELLSPRRK
+1655 QADVFVELLSPRRK
-1669 RKSRK
+1669 RRGRK

-1679 PESSPNFNFRVIAT
+1679 PENSPNFPNFRVIAT
-1693 NSKSSPMT
+1693 KSSEQSRSLNVVSKLCLQDSESKRRGRKRQSTESSPVT
-1701 LNRRS
+1701 LSRRS

-1819 PSNVDQ
+1819 AGSVDQ
-1825 VITPPAAKKSRV
+1825 VSTPPAAKKSRI

>member
-1 MHFRFR
+1 MPLLHRKPFVRQKPPADLRPDEEVFYCKVTNEIFR
-7 GTPQLFSAS
+7 
-16 PPISPHVLSPVL
+16 H
-28 GVSVLRLAF
+28 
-37 ACSFLT
+37 
-43 RKNCGSKVRGK
+43 
-54 IGGSL
+54 
-59 AMIQQQPE
+59 
-67 PTVHVDAFL
+67 
-76 YDEDFIDSLCEEGK
+76 YD
-90 MSRNYCMIQQQPE
+90 
-103 PTVHVDAF
+103 
-111 LYDEDF
+111 
-117 IDSLCEE
+117 
-124 GKMSRNYCMGYLYS
+124 
-138 SAQELYGVKLNGDF
+138 
-152 CQLQEMVI
+152 
-160 KKYQFTDRIK
+160 
-170 VLHADIRTQGS
+170 
-181 LLQNADVVIMNNVFE
+181 
-196 YFLNETEQASDFFER
+196 DFFER

-253 IIPVLYLTNLTH
+253 IIPVLYLTSLTH

-289 VEVIRSNGARLQCR
+289 VEVIRNNGARLQCR

-319 HVSSVDGETII
+319 HVSSIDGETII
-330 ISDSDDSETQSSSF
+330 ISDSDDSETQNSSF
-344 QNGKKKDAIDPLLFK
+344 QNGKKRDAVDPLLFK

-366 KELYESA
+366 KELYECA
-373 IVKATQISRRKHLFS
+373 IVKATQISRRKHLLS

-394 FLKQHCESQDG
+394 FLKQHCEPQDG

-419 VERDFSYFFPDD
+419 AEQDFSYFFPDD

-441 KRRGRPPKRLSV
+441 RRRGRPPKRGSV
-453 TQEDNFANKQT
+453 SQEDSIANKQT
-464 IAGYRNK
+464 IASYRNK
-471 AAKERDKLLKQEEL
+471 ATKEKDKVLKQEEV
-485 RSLAFEKAKLKRE
+485 K
-498 KADALEAKK
+498 
-507 KEKEDK
+507 
-513 EKKKEELKK
+513 
-522 IVEEERLKKKEEKE
+522 
-536 RLKIEREK
+536 
-544 EDNFANKQ
+544 
-552 TIAGYRN
+552 
-559 KAAKERDKLLKQEE
+559 
-573 LRSLAFEKAKL
+573 SLAFEKAKL

-703 EFPEGVTLG
+703 EFPEGVTL
-712 KCSEV
+712 EV

-761 DTKDLTEAL
+761 DTK
-770 DEDADPTKSAL
+770 
-781 SAVASLAA
+781 
-789 AWPQLHQG
+789 G

-816 HILASGADVT
+816 HILAS
-826 SANAKYRY
+826 
-834 QKRGGFDATDDACM
+834 
-848 ELRLSNPSLVKKL
+848 
-861 SSTSVYDLTPGAD
+861 GAD

-970 REEAAARIRKRK
+970 REEAAAS
-982 EDKLKEQ
+982 KEQ
-989 EQKIKEKQEKLKEDE
+989 EQKMKEKQEKLKEDE
-1004 LRNSTAD
+1004 QRNSAAD

-1018 REDFDTSTESKEMEQ
+1018 REDFDTSTESKEIEQ
-1033 KELYQDTVTEDE
+1033 KELDQDTVTEDE

-1055 KGKRGQNGF
+1055 RGKRRQNGF
-1064 KEFTRQEEINCIM
+1064 KEFTRQEEINCVT
-1077 REPLTADEEEALK
+1077 REPFTADEEEALK

-1124 YWIFPSIPG
+1124 YWIFPSVPG

-1149 PRSSSFQNNI
+1149 PRPSSFQNNV
-1159 QSQDPQVSPKTGES
+1159 QSQNLQISTKTGES
-1173 LMSESTSNVNQGPC
+1173 LLSESTSNIDQDPY
-1187 DDSVQLPKP
+1187 DYSVQLPKP
-1196 VHKPNRWC
+1196 VRKPNRWC

-1215 IEALNSRGYRE
+1215 IEALNSRGHRE

-1237 SRICAQLARFS
+1237 SRICAQLAHFS

-1259 TDSKSTYSRGRS
+1259 TDSKPTYSRGRS
-1271 SNTYNPSQMSAERQ
+1271 SNAYDPSQMSAERQ

-1306 GAIKVSDRHIWRS
+1306 GAIKVADRHIWRS
-1319 ALESGR
+1319 ALENGR
-1325 YELLIEENKENGL
+1325 YELLSEENKENGI
-1338 IKTMN
+1338 IKTVN
-1343 EDAEEME
+1343 ENVEEVE

-1377 ASTPQSVSSVVHYLA
+1377 TSTPQSVSNVVHYLA

-1515 SSRQRPSLDSDEEL
+1515 SSRQRPSLESDEEM
-1529 EDSVEGENDEVDGD
+1529 EDSMEGEDDEVDGD

-1548 SEEEEYEVEQDEDD
+1548 SEEEEYEIEEDEDD
-1562 SQEEEEEVSPPKRG
+1562 SQEEEEVSPPKRG

-1591 SFSSRGQRQDPRRYP
+1591 SSFSSRGQRQDPGRYT
-1606 SRSQQSTPKTTMSS
+1606 SRSQQSTPKTTVSS
-1620 KTSNR
+1620 KPTGRS
-1625 NLRKIRSA
+1625 LRKIKSA
-1633 PPTETKSLRIAGRS
+1633 PPTEMKSLRTASRS
-1647 TRHSHGPL
+1647 TRQSHGPL
-1655 QANVFVELLSPRRK
+1655 QADVFVELLSPRRK
-1669 RKSRK
+1669 GRGRK

-1679 PESSPNFNFRVIAT
+1679 PENSPNFSNYRVIAT
-1693 NSKSSPMT
+1693 KSSEQSRSPNVASKLSLQDSDYKRRGRKRQCTESSPMT

-1718 FEQLVVELVRH
+1718 FEHLIVELVRH

-1819 PSNVDQ
+1819 PGNVDQ
-1825 VITPPAAKKSRV
+1825 VSAPPAAKKSRI

>member
-1 MHFRFR
+1 MPLLHRKPFVRQKPPGDLRPDEEVFYCKVTNEIFR
-7 GTPQLFSAS
+7 
-16 PPISPHVLSPVL
+16 H
-28 GVSVLRLAF
+28 
-37 ACSFLT
+37 
-43 RKNCGSKVRGK
+43 
-54 IGGSL
+54 
-59 AMIQQQPE
+59 
-67 PTVHVDAFL
+67 
-76 YDEDFIDSLCEEGK
+76 YD
-90 MSRNYCMIQQQPE
+90 
-103 PTVHVDAF
+103 
-111 LYDEDF
+111 
-117 IDSLCEE
+117 
-124 GKMSRNYCMGYLYS
+124 
-138 SAQELYGVKLNGDF
+138 
-152 CQLQEMVI
+152 
-160 KKYQFTDRIK
+160 
-170 VLHADIRTQGS
+170 
-181 LLQNADVVIMNNVFE
+181 
-196 YFLNETEQASDFFER
+196 DFFER

-221 CAVTGRPGLTYQE
+221 CAVTGKPGLTYQE

-253 IIPVLYLTNLTH
+253 IIPVLYLTTLTH
-265 RSRLHEICDDI
+265 RSRLHEICDDLFI
-276 FAYVKDR
+276 YVKDR
-283 YFVEET
+283 YFVGEI
-289 VEVIRSNGARLQCR
+289 VEVVRNNGARLQCK
-303 ILEVLPPS
+303 ILEAISPS
-311 HQNGFANG
+311 HLNGITNG
-319 HVSSVDGETII
+319 HISSTDGETII
-330 ISDSDDSETQSSSF
+330 ISDSDESETHNSSP
-344 QNGKKKDAIDPLLFK
+344 QNGKKKSTIDPSLFK
-359 YKVQPTK
+359 YKVQPIK
-366 KELYESA
+366 KELYES
-373 IVKATQISRRKHLFS
+373 IVVKASQISRRKHLFS
-388 RDKLKL
+388 RDRLKL
-394 FLKQHCESQDG
+394 FLKQHCEPHDG
-405 VIKIKASSLSTYKI
+405 VIKIKASSLTKYKI
-419 VERDFSYFFPDD
+419 AEQHFSYFFPDD
-431 PPTFIFSPAN
+431 PPTFVFSPASR
-441 KRRGRPPKRLSV
+441 RRGRPPKRISISH
-453 TQEDNFANKQT
+453 EDGVAGKQT
-464 IAGYRNK
+464 IQGNGNK
-471 AAKERDKLLKQEEL
+471 ATKERERLLKQKEEMK
-485 RSLAFEKAKLKRE
+485 SLAFEKTKLKKE
-498 KADALEAKK
+498 KASAIEAKK
-507 KEKEDK
+507 KEKEYK

-536 RLKIEREK
+536 RLKLEK
-544 EDNFANKQ
+544 
-552 TIAGYRN
+552 
-559 KAAKERDKLLKQEE
+559 
-573 LRSLAFEKAKL
+573 
-584 KREKADALEAKK
+584 
-596 KEKEDKEK
+596 
-604 KKEELKKIVEEER
+604 
-617 LKKKEEKERLK
+617 
-628 IEREKEREKL
+628 EKEREKL
-638 REEKRKYME
+638 REEKRKYIE

-686 MVLEFLNA
+686 MVLEFLHA

-703 EFPEGVTLG
+703 EFPEGVTL
-712 KCSEV
+712 EI

-781 SAVASLAA
+781 SAVATLAA

-848 ELRLSNPSLVKKL
+848 ELRLSNPSLLKKL
-861 SSTSVYDLTPGAD
+861 SSTSVYDL
-874 VTSANAKYRYQKRGG
+874 
-889 FDATDDAC
+889 
-897 MELRLSN
+897 L
-904 PSLVKKLSSTSV
+904 
-916 YDLTPGEKMKI
+916 PGEKMKI

-982 EDKLKEQ
+982 EEKLKEQ
-989 EQKIKEKQEKLKEDE
+989 EQKMKEKEEKLKEGE
-1004 LRNSTAD
+1004 QRNPTAEIST
-1011 ISIGEEE
+1011 GEEE
-1018 REDFDTSTESKEMEQ
+1018 REDIDTSTESKEIERKEQ
-1033 KELYQDTVTEDE
+1033 DQDTATEDE
-1045 DDPGSHKRGR
+1045 EDLVFHKRR
-1055 KGKRGQNGF
+1055 RGKRGQNGF
-1064 KEFTRQEEINCIM
+1064 KEFLSQEDSGYSKTEA
-1077 REPLTADEEEALK
+1077 LTADEETLK
-1090 QEHQRKE
+1090 QEQQKKE
-1097 KELLEKIQSAIACTN
+1097 KDLLEKIQSATACTN

-1124 YWIFPSIPG
+1124 YWIFPSVPG

-1149 PRSSSFQNNI
+1149 PKSSSFQTNV
-1159 QSQDPQVSPKTGES
+1159 QSVVATELQESAKTAES
-1173 LMSESTSNVNQGPC
+1173 LKSESTSNI
-1187 DDSVQLPKP
+1187 DSTQLPRP

-1204 FYSSCE
+1204 FYSSRE

-1237 SRICAQLARFS
+1237 SRIYEQLANFS
-1248 EEKFHFSDKPQ
+1248 EEKFHIPDKLQ
-1259 TDSKSTYSRGRS
+1259 NDSKPICGRGKISSTHD
-1271 SNTYNPSQMSAERQ
+1271 TFQMSAEKQ

-1298 DRIYQGTL
+1298 ERIYQGTL
-1306 GAIKVSDRHIWRS
+1306 GAVKVTDRQTWRA
-1319 ALESGR
+1319 ALEKGR
-1325 YELLIEENKENGL
+1325 YELLSEENRENGI
-1338 IKTMN
+1338 IKSVN
-1343 EDAEEME
+1343 EDVEEME
-1350 IDEQAKVIVKDRLL
+1350 IDQAKFIVKDRLF
-1364 GIKTETPS
+1364 GTKTEVPN
-1372 TVSTN
+1372 TVS
-1377 ASTPQSVSSVVHYLA
+1377 ASTNTPQPVSKVVHYLA
-1392 MALFQI
+1392 TALLQI

-1464 CRKKGDAENMVLC
+1464 CRKKGDAECMVLC

-1515 SSRQRPSLDSDEEL
+1515 SSRQRPSVESDEETA
-1529 EDSVEGENDEVDGD
+1529 EQMENEEETDYDEI
-1543 DEEGQ
+1543 GQ

-1562 SQEEEEEVSPPKRG
+1562 DSQEEEEMTPPKRG
-1576 RPQVRLPIKTRGRLN
+1576 RPQLRFPIKTRGRLST
-1591 SFSSRGQRQDPRRYP
+1591 SFSSRG
-1606 SRSQQSTPKTTMSS
+1606 SQQHDSGRYSSRNQQIISKPTGSSS
-1620 KTSNR
+1620 KTSGR
-1625 NLRKIRSA
+1625 SLRKIKSA
-1633 PPTETKSLRIAGRS
+1633 PATETKASLRLTSRS
-1647 TRHSHGPL
+1647 TRQNHGSL
-1655 QANVFVELLSPRRK
+1655 QADVFVELISPHRRRRG
-1669 RKSRK
+1669 RKTAK
-1674 SANNT
+1674 NT
-1679 PESSPNFNFRVIAT
+1679 PMNSPSNFPDFRVIAA
-1693 NSKSSPMT
+1693 KSSEEARLLHSTPKLSVQDREPKRRGRKRQSTDSSPKT

-1770 LASEFIDDI
+1770 LASEFIEDV

-1810 AQKLGLHVT
+1810 AQKLGLHVI
-1819 PSNVDQ
+1819 PSNVDH
-1825 VITPPAAKKSRV
+1825 TLPPAAKKSRI

>member
-1 MHFRFR
+1 MPLLHRKPFVRRKPPADLRPDEEVFYCKVTNEIFR
-7 GTPQLFSAS
+7 
-16 PPISPHVLSPVL
+16 H
-28 GVSVLRLAF
+28 
-37 ACSFLT
+37 
-43 RKNCGSKVRGK
+43 
-54 IGGSL
+54 
-59 AMIQQQPE
+59 
-67 PTVHVDAFL
+67 
-76 YDEDFIDSLCEEGK
+76 YD
-90 MSRNYCMIQQQPE
+90 
-103 PTVHVDAF
+103 
-111 LYDEDF
+111 
-117 IDSLCEE
+117 
-124 GKMSRNYCMGYLYS
+124 
-138 SAQELYGVKLNGDF
+138 
-152 CQLQEMVI
+152 
-160 KKYQFTDRIK
+160 
-170 VLHADIRTQGS
+170 
-181 LLQNADVVIMNNVFE
+181 
-196 YFLNETEQASDFFER
+196 DFFER

-276 FAYVKDR
+276 FAYIKDR

-289 VEVIRSNGARLQCR
+289 VEVIRNNGARLQCR

-319 HVSSVDGETII
+319 HISSVDGETII
-330 ISDSDDSETQSSSF
+330 ISDSDDSETQNSSF

-366 KELYESA
+366 KELYECA

-394 FLKQHCESQDG
+394 FLKQHCEPQDG
-405 VIKIKASSLSTYKI
+405 VIKIKASSLATYKI
-419 VERDFSYFFPDD
+419 AEQDFSYFFPDD
-431 PPTFIFSPAN
+431 PPTFIFSPTN
-441 KRRGRPPKRLSV
+441 RRRGRPPKRVSIS
-453 TQEDNFANKQT
+453 QEDSVANKQT

-471 AAKERDKLLKQEEL
+471 ATKERDKLLKQEEM
-485 RSLAFEKAKLKRE
+485 K
-498 KADALEAKK
+498 
-507 KEKEDK
+507 
-513 EKKKEELKK
+513 
-522 IVEEERLKKKEEKE
+522 
-536 RLKIEREK
+536 
-544 EDNFANKQ
+544 
-552 TIAGYRN
+552 
-559 KAAKERDKLLKQEE
+559 
-573 LRSLAFEKAKL
+573 SLAFEKAKL

-703 EFPEGVTLG
+703 EFPEGVTL
-712 KCSEV
+712 EV

-761 DTKDLTEAL
+761 DTK
-770 DEDADPTKSAL
+770 
-781 SAVASLAA
+781 
-789 AWPQLHQG
+789 G

-861 SSTSVYDLTPGAD
+861 A
-874 VTSANAKYRYQKRGG
+874 
-889 FDATDDAC
+889 
-897 MELRLSN
+897 
-904 PSLVKKLSSTSV
+904 STSV

-982 EDKLKEQ
+982 EEKLKEQ
-989 EQKIKEKQEKLKEDE
+989 EQKMKEKQEKLKEDE
-1004 LRNSTAD
+1004 LRNSAAD
-1011 ISIGEEE
+1011 TSVGEEE
-1018 REDFDTSTESKEMEQ
+1018 REYFDTSTESKEIEQ
-1033 KELYQDTVTEDE
+1033 KELDQDTVTEDE

-1055 KGKRGQNGF
+1055 RGKRRQNGF
-1064 KEFTRQEEINCIM
+1064 KEFIRQEEVSCVT

-1149 PRSSSFQNNI
+1149 PRPSSFQNSV
-1159 QSQDPQVSPKTGES
+1159 QSQDPQVSTKTGES
-1173 LMSESTSNVNQGPC
+1173 LMSESTSNIDQGPC

-1215 IEALNSRGYRE
+1215 IEALNSRGHRE

-1237 SRICAQLARFS
+1237 SRICAQLAHFS

-1259 TDSKSTYSRGRS
+1259 TDSKPTYSRGRS
-1271 SNTYNPSQMSAERQ
+1271 STAYDSAQMSAERQ

-1306 GAIKVSDRHIWRS
+1306 GAIKVTDRHIWRS

-1325 YELLIEENKENGL
+1325 YELLSEENKENGI
-1338 IKTMN
+1338 IKTVN
-1343 EDAEEME
+1343 EDVEEME

-1364 GIKTETPS
+1364 GVKTETPS

-1377 ASTPQSVSSVVHYLA
+1377 ASTPQSVSNVVHYLA

-1428 ESLLSSAS
+1428 ESLLASAS

-1515 SSRQRPSLDSDEEL
+1515 SSRQRPSLESDEEM
-1529 EDSVEGENDEVDGD
+1529 EDGMEDEDDEVDDD

-1548 SEEEEYEVEQDEDD
+1548 SEEEEYEIEQDEDD
-1562 SQEEEEEVSPPKRG
+1562 SHEEEEVSPPKRG
-1576 RPQVRLPIKTRGRLN
+1576 RPQVRLPIKTRGRLSS
-1591 SFSSRGQRQDPRRYP
+1591 SFSSRGQRQDPGRYT
-1606 SRSQQSTPKTTMSS
+1606 SRSQQSTPKTTGPS
-1620 KTSNR
+1620 KTTSGR
-1625 NLRKIRSA
+1625 SLRKIKSA

-1647 TRHSHGPL
+1647 TRQSYGPL
-1655 QANVFVELLSPRRK
+1655 QADVFVELLSPRRK
-1669 RKSRK
+1669 RRGRK
-1674 SANNT
+1674 SANST
-1679 PESSPNFNFRVIAT
+1679 PENSPNFPNFRVIAT
-1693 NSKSSPMT
+1693 KSGDKSRSLNVTPKLSLQDSESKRRGRKRQSTESSPLT

-1819 PSNVDQ
+1819 PGNVDQ
-1825 VITPPAAKKSRV
+1825 VSTPPAAKKSRI